1 MDPASRS
8 PALPDRAA
16 SAEASSTRPNPFD
29 DGNISSRKRQRTS
42 LSGSPTNSHSTV
54 NPGHDSSRSTTLDT
68 EPVLPQPG
76 STAVDSHP
84 DSVAPKT
91 SDPGSP
97 VCDPLTEPPS
107 SMATLNLRNAPE
119 NDSTSS
125 PPPPPNVAQ
134 SVATEI
140 TASAFKDQVKE
151 SVEDAEVAMVPP
163 PRNLN
168 TPRSSF
174 SHSASPPI
182 EVITVQSDDDMA
194 SDRQSIGVSIVDDD
208 SDMIDPINEFPFRE
222 PTETLE
228 GMVVRLS
235 NYIETQS
242 SIDAGVI
249 YKLQQWL
256 GRYLDYIATANQQS
270 VVDSCRLN
278 LVFWVTFP
286 RIITAMAAHKP
297 PFLADDLL
305 RHPTKAIF
313 LDYARLSA
321 WFVNQ
326 DIHTI
331 KEFIAEQGGRGQQT
345 VELFCPCYLQNLHSI
360 TNPLLLSDDQHE
372 HFGALSTAFLKA
384 YQDSPGGS
392 LSRLLQLIRALFQVI
407 PTYPRLTNDLA
418 PICLVASDIM
428 EDSCNFVTPETASKS
443 NQKLLIGHTL
453 LDLIYERLDI
463 MIDKSPTH
471 LIADSVLMIVQA
483 LSNMINIALKGD
495 HAAATLML
503 EEHRAEFPAVP
514 LRYTAEA
521 ISYEHRF
528 RFLIKLIKSSQMQ
541 LRFQGMTQMCKEL
554 IAFWK
559 RHYESKADD
568 GSHYVEHIAEYL
580 IRTGFIDYLL
590 GANCH
595 PEIIVEG
602 ANIIG
607 FIIVTRRYRRMHIDR
622 VWEGIA
628 SRQDPRT
635 ADALARMV
643 IQIAHLFDDDGFLL
657 LCEKFQTL
665 PIDAFTPVIRMLW
678 EGVMKHMADKCSAD
692 RPLVVQPYNLCLR
705 LLRDSSVCA
714 SGSQVMYPD
723 IQQAAMQKLRE
734 LLRCGPNT
742 EGQQQLYLGCLQDLA
757 NKSATT
763 LGSLW
768 CLFIALRSR
777 NLSQEMHWLVEHH
790 DLTRLVIEELEHAIG
805 AGQAAGILAVLS
817 CSVNQPR
824 KEFIANLIQLEPPSI
839 TEDLGVKLW
848 DMLVGPISLSPD
860 DRRVGWEI
868 LNSLHRRNNNGNP
881 FLQACLTYHLP
892 ALSSEYFCEGMLE
905 FLRIEILPRLN
916 DNLNLAL
923 DDPEAVATSGI
934 EQLWRLILEAE
945 DETLVDRAIRTLAVD
960 IYIDSRFFNSISTQR
975 AQSIHL
981 KLASRC
987 LEQLKSAAQELRN
1000 ASQGT
1005 NSDDQVVV
1013 TAITQRQ
1020 LQQQERVF
1028 TRSLKFLRYI
1038 LEAHQS
1044 KPSLSAPDLRTLIP
1058 QASHEVQGDSAGLK
1072 YQSFDGDQQTDIKP
1086 LVIGK
1091 ANTAASLL
1099 ASLRQETGFENY
1111 RIYYRGR
1118 PFLPSEQDIC
1128 RSLEDL
1134 CVHDGL
1140 ILVRRED
1147 GGPALSNRVRPGA
1160 SPLEI
1165 EISAHFDEMW
1175 EYLSMDEALAQEIYY
1190 FLIKLP
1196 TDGHFMRLIGSET
1209 TSSKDIFPSGQ
1220 PFKSLY
1226 AVHALIEYAET
1237 LLPSQLISHLDDVT
1251 TGSGSDP
1258 VILPKALK
1266 TPISFIVQA
1275 ISDEDIFNGASV
1287 LLRLKLA
1294 STLLHALR
1302 QFLDRVSTL
1311 RGSVPPQGLPLPD
1324 PNRLV
1329 KMLSYAIDCPG
1340 DIPSPVIAG
1349 ALVICLR
1356 LSMLDDK
1363 FWAELSTNPD
1373 FNHILHRLLLI
1384 DSRQTM
1390 RSLSVKLIEELFTV
1404 MSTATLISETDCETS
1419 VRSRECSMAEY
1430 FWKVTSAMV
1439 RQTTVFPSQCEG
1451 LLKLVYF
1458 LVVKINARSPELLN
1472 IEKFASQ
1479 ISQLL
1484 LEHTTTETIGSSSV
1498 DDSLARGLSSLL
1510 HICLQLDNSVAQS
1523 KTLPSNL
1530 AMSLVWKHLYP
1541 PKGQRSGQPVP
1552 KVILNEET
1560 RAKLSDVLFILVK
1573 HDQKKMVAVVEA
1585 LDQQVPFFEDEE
1597 DDHYIY
1603 DLTYHFDRHRALR
1616 ASCGYAGL
1624 LNLSNTCYL
1633 NSLMTQLF
1641 MNTTF
1646 RRFILGCCINDPANS
1661 QQLLSYTQKLFG
1673 HMQESYRRF
1682 VDPSNFVHSI
1692 KTYDDALIDIHNQM
1706 DVDEFYNLLLDRWE
1720 TQLSGHDEKRVIKS
1734 FYGGQLVQQVK
1745 SKECEHISERLEPF
1759 SAIQCDIKGKGTLAE
1774 SLQAYVDGEVME
1786 GDNKYK
1792 CSTCDRHVDAVK
1804 RACLKDVPDN
1814 VIFHLKRFDFNL
1826 RTLQRNKIND
1836 YFSFPDQIDMR
1847 PYTIE
1852 HLSNPKSDIEE
1863 DIFELVGVLVHAG
1876 TAESGHYYSYIR
1888 ERPSSSNRPS
1898 WVEFNDDLVTPWD
1911 PAQMEYS
1918 TFGGPDHRPIYDTN
1932 GILYD
1937 KNYSAY
1943 MLFYQRSSSLR
1954 AEQEKML
1961 ALSMPAPLR
1970 VGVPDHLADHLS
1982 DENTNILRRHCIY
1995 DPSNVKLVQVLFRQS
2010 RQHCRSIGRSEKNSS
2025 IDSFMAMRNQEHGL
2039 QDLAMRTLI
2048 GNLDQVVTRTKDT
2061 PDFLSYEE
2069 IIEDAVTSCERCAF
2083 SFYEY
2088 FNQHPSALRMLL
2100 QRNPDQLVRSKIR
2113 NLFKVAVTK
2122 ISKALPN
2129 VYDPEIRYTL
2139 VHDADGDET
2148 LSEPDAPHRSVIDGV
2163 MMIFQH
2169 LWKFFHI
2176 HIRAWDEYFGTVL
2189 DFAEMGHRETGYV
2202 LAANFLAS
2210 AIRII
2215 SADPLQELSGNWA
2228 RMLQGVIRR
2237 NNTTKP
2243 TSYVSIIRL
2252 INHLMSQMRPQ
2263 IGAEYVEDPT
2273 ERASQLVEAFSWT
2286 SEEVDLIY
2294 SSPNGSYTSLFV
2306 EKLLTLDQEH
2316 AGCNDII
2323 RILTKLDDS
2332 MDEKVLGTLKLCIR
2346 GETSTQAMDPF
2357 LRASI
2362 TYLESTE
2369 QLSNAKDMIEH
2380 VSMQAK
2386 SLQNTEGVYFV
2397 QLFRTAL
2404 DLHQQDREF
2413 CKAVRTF
2420 SRDLIPKWV
2429 PFLLASPEEQ
2439 VRRSTEDFLVCELGK
2454 IDVGA
2459 TSDRDV
2465 TLDGQV
2471 SIRQMI
2477 KQIGLI
2483 CLQYLRDHHV
2493 RRRAQMSREIADK
2506 FLKVIEGCA
2515 ATAVATTA
2523 DTQTEL
2529 DVEFLTLQEDVLNPF
2544 RRLIVDELE
2553 EDGSDWEGSC
2563 GSSEQL
2569 DDIVE
2574 MNIPGMNEI
2583 NDLEQMS

>member
-8 PALPDRAA
+8 PVLPDRAA

-54 NPGHDSSRSTTLDT
+54 NPGHDSSRSATLDT
-68 EPVLPQPG
+68 EPDLPRPG

-84 DSVAPKT
+84 DSVAPNT

-125 PPPPPNVAQ
+125 PPPPNVAQ
-134 SVATEI
+134 LVAAET
-140 TASAFKDQVKE
+140 TACGFKDQVKE

-163 PRNLN
+163 PQNLD

-208 SDMIDPINEFPFRE
+208 SVMVDPINEFPFRE

-256 GRYLDYIATANQQS
+256 GRYLDYIATANQQL

-278 LVFWVTFP
+278 FVFWLTFP

-297 PFLADDLL
+297 PFLVDDLL

-326 DIHTI
+326 DIHMI
-331 KEFIAEQGGRGQQT
+331 KEFIAEQGGRSQQT
-345 VELFCPCYLQNLHSI
+345 FELFCPCYLQNLHSI
-360 TNPLLLSDDQHE
+360 TNPLLLSDDQYE

-428 EDSCNFVTPETASKS
+428 EDSCNFVTPEIASKS

-471 LIADSVLMIVQA
+471 LIADRVLMIVQA

-678 EGVMKHMADKCSAD
+678 EGVMKHMADKCSLD

-817 CSVNQPR
+817 CSANQPR
-824 KEFIANLIQLEPPSI
+824 KEFIANLIQLEPLSI

-848 DMLVGPISLSPD
+848 GMLVGPISLSPD

-892 ALSSEYFCEGMLE
+892 ALSSEYFCEGMLD

-975 AQSIHL
+975 AQSVHL

-1000 ASQGT
+1000 TSQGT

-1020 LQQQERVF
+1020 LRQQERVF

-1140 ILVRRED
+1140 ILVRREE

-1175 EYLSMDEALAQEIYY
+1175 EYLSMDESLAQEIYY

-1237 LLPSQLISHLDDVT
+1237 LLPSQLISHLNDAT
-1251 TGSGSDP
+1251 AGSGPDP
-1258 VILPKALK
+1258 VILPEALK

-1294 STLLHALR
+1294 STLLHAVR
-1302 QFLDRVSTL
+1302 QFLDRVGTL
-1311 RGSVPPQGLPLPD
+1311 RGSAPPQGLPLPD

-1373 FNHILHRLLLI
+1373 FNDILHRLLLI
-1384 DSRQTM
+1384 DSRQTL
-1390 RSLSVKLIEELFTV
+1390 RSLSAKLVEELFTV
-1404 MSTATLISETDCETS
+1404 MSTATLISETDYETS

-1439 RQTTVFPSQCEG
+1439 RQTTVFPSQCEE

-1472 IEKFASQ
+1472 IETFASQ

-1484 LEHTTTETIGSSSV
+1484 LEHTTTETIGSSGV

-1560 RAKLSDVLFILVK
+1560 RAKLSDVLFTLVK
-1573 HDQKKMVAVVEA
+1573 HDQKKMVVVVEA

-1646 RRFILGCCINDPANS
+1646 RRFILGCRINDPANS

-1961 ALSMPAPLR
+1961 ALAIPAPLR

-2025 IDSFMAMRNQEHGL
+2025 INSFMAMRNQEHGL
-2039 QDLAMRTLI
+2039 QDLAMRTLN

-2069 IIEDAVTSCERCAF
+2069 IIDDAVTSCERCAF

-2129 VYDPEIRYTL
+2129 VYDPEIRYKL

-2176 HIRAWDEYFGTVL
+2176 HIRAWDEYFGAVL

-2243 TSYVSIIRL
+2243 TSYVSIIKL
-2252 INHLMSQMRPQ
+2252 VNHLMSQMRPQ

-2273 ERASQLVEAFSWT
+2273 ERVSQLVEAFSWT

-2316 AGCNDII
+2316 AGCNNII
-2323 RILTKLDDS
+2323 RILTRLDNS

-2380 VSMQAK
+2380 VYMQAK

-2420 SRDLIPKWV
+2420 SRGLIPKWV

-2439 VRRSTEDFLVCELGK
+2439 VRRSTDDFLVCELGK

-2465 TLDGQV
+2465 ALDDQV
-2471 SIRQMI
+2471 SIKQMI
-2477 KQIGLI
+2477 KQIGLM
-2483 CLQYLRDHHV
+2483 CLLYLRDHHV

-2515 ATAVATTA
+2515 ATAVATTP

>member
-8 PALPDRAA
+8 PALPDRAV

-29 DGNISSRKRQRTS
+29 DSNISSRKRQRTS

-54 NPGHDSSRSTTLDT
+54 NPGHDSSRPATLDT
-68 EPVLPQPG
+68 EPVLPRAG
-76 STAVDSHP
+76 SITAYSQP

-91 SDPGSP
+91 SDTGSP

-125 PPPPPNVAQ
+125 PPPPNVAQ
-134 SVATEI
+134 SVAAET
-140 TASAFKDQVKE
+140 TANAFKDQVKE
-151 SVEDAEVAMVPP
+151 SVEDAEVTMVPP
-163 PRNLN
+163 PQNLS

-194 SDRQSIGVSIVDDD
+194 SDRRSIGVSIVDDD
-208 SDMIDPINEFPFRE
+208 SVMIDPVNEFPFRE

-228 GMVVRLS
+228 GMVVRLC
-235 NYIETQS
+235 NYIESQS
-242 SIDAGVI
+242 SIDVGVI

-256 GRYLDYIATANQQS
+256 GRYLAYTSTANQQL

-286 RIITAMAAHKP
+286 RLITTMAAHKP
-297 PFLADDLL
+297 PFLADDVL
-305 RHPTKAIF
+305 RHHTKAIF

-360 TNPLLLSDDQHE
+360 INPLLLSDDQYQ
-372 HFGALSTAFLKA
+372 HFGALSMAFLKA

-392 LSRLLQLIRALFQVI
+392 LSRLLQLTRALFQVI

-428 EDSCNFVTPETASKS
+428 EDSCNFATPEIAFKS
-443 NQKLLIGHTL
+443 NQKLRIGHTL
-453 LDLIYERLDI
+453 LDLIHERLDI

-471 LIADSVLMIVQA
+471 LVADSVLVIVQA

-495 HAAATLML
+495 HAAATVML
-503 EEHRAEFPAVP
+503 EQHRTEFPAVP
-514 LRYTAEA
+514 LKYTAEA
-521 ISYEHRF
+521 ISYERRF
-528 RFLIKLIKSSQMQ
+528 QFLIKLIKSSQMQ

-559 RHYESKADD
+559 KHSDRKTEDE
-568 GSHYVEHIAEYL
+568 SHYVEHIAEYL

-607 FIIVTRRYRRMHIDR
+607 FIIVTRRYRRTHIDR
-622 VWEGIA
+622 FWEGIT

-643 IQIAHLFDDDGFLL
+643 IQFAHLFDDDGFLL

-665 PIDAFTPVIRMLW
+665 PIDAFTPAIRMLW
-678 EGVMKHMADKCSAD
+678 EGVMKNMAETCSNG
-692 RPLVVQPYNLCLR
+692 RLLVVQPYNLCMR

-723 IQQAAMQKLRE
+723 IQQAAMQKFIE
-734 LLRCGPNT
+734 LLRRGPDA
-742 EGQQQLYLGCLQDLA
+742 EGQQQLYLRCLQDLA

-777 NLSQEMHWLVEHH
+777 DMSQEMRWLVEHH
-790 DLTRLVIEELEHAIG
+790 ELTRLVIEELEHAIG
-805 AGQAAGILAVLS
+805 AGQVAGIPAVLS

-824 KEFIANLIQLEPPSI
+824 REFIANLIQLEPPSI
-839 TEDLGVKLW
+839 TQDLGVKLW
-848 DMLVGPISLSPD
+848 DMLVGPMSLSPE
-860 DRRVGWEI
+860 DRRVGWDI
-868 LNSLHRRNNNGNP
+868 LNSLHRKHKNGNS
-881 FLQACLTYHLP
+881 FLQACLAYHLP

-916 DNLNLAL
+916 DDFNLAL

-960 IYIDSRFFNSISTQR
+960 VYIDSRFFNSISTQR
-975 AQSIHL
+975 AQSVHL

-1005 NSDDQVVV
+1005 SSDDQVVV
-1013 TAITQRQ
+1013 TTITQRQ
-1020 LQQQERVF
+1020 LQQQERIF

-1058 QASHEVQGDSAGLK
+1058 LASHEVQGDPAGLK

-1086 LVIGK
+1086 LVIGR

-1118 PFLPSEQDIC
+1118 QFLPSEQDIC

-1140 ILVRRED
+1140 ILVRREE

-1175 EYLSMDEALAQEIYY
+1175 DYLSMDEALAQEIYY

-1196 TDGHFMRLIGSET
+1196 IDGHFMRLISSGT
-1209 TSSKDIFPSGQ
+1209 TSSKEIFPSGQ

-1226 AVHALIEYAET
+1226 AVHALVEYAET
-1237 LLPSQLISHLDDVT
+1237 LLPSQLISHLNGVT

-1258 VILPKALK
+1258 VILPEALK

-1275 ISDEDIFNGASV
+1275 ISDEDIFDGASV
-1287 LLRLKLA
+1287 FLRLKLA

-1302 QFLDRVSTL
+1302 QFLDRVGNL
-1311 RGSVPPQGLPLPD
+1311 RGSVPPQGLPFPD

-1329 KMLSYAIDCPG
+1329 QMLSYAIDCPG
-1340 DIPSPVIAG
+1340 DVPSPVIAG

-1373 FNHILHRLLLI
+1373 FNHNLHRLLLI
-1384 DSRQTM
+1384 DSRQIT
-1390 RSLSVKLIEELFTV
+1390 
-1404 MSTATLISETDCETS
+1404 
-1419 VRSRECSMAEY
+1419 SRECSMAEY

-1439 RQTTVFPSQCEG
+1439 RKTTVFPRQSEE
-1451 LLKLVYF
+1451 LFRLVYF
-1458 LVVKINARSPELLN
+1458 LVVKINARSPGSLN

-1484 LEHTTTETIGSSSV
+1484 LEHTTTETIGPPSV

-1510 HICLQLDNSVAQS
+1510 HICLQLDNSVALS
-1523 KTLPSNL
+1523 KALPSNL
-1530 AMSLVWKHLYP
+1530 AMSLFWKHLYP
-1541 PKGQRSGQPVP
+1541 PKDLQSGQPVP
-1552 KVILNEET
+1552 RVILNEET
-1560 RAKLSDVLFILVK
+1560 RAKLSDVLFTLVK
-1573 HDQKKMVAVVEA
+1573 HDQKKMVAVGEA
-1585 LDQQVPFFEDEE
+1585 LEEQVPFFDDEE

-1603 DLTYHFDRHRALR
+1603 DLNYHFDRHRALR
-1616 ASCGYAGL
+1616 APCGYAGL

-1646 RRFILGCCINDPANS
+1646 RRFILGCRINDPANS

-1888 ERPSSSNRPS
+1888 ERPTSSNRPL

-1918 TFGGPDHRPIYDTN
+1918 TFGGTDHRPIYDNN

-1937 KNYSAY
+1937 KNFSAY

-1954 AEQEKML
+1954 AEQEKMSAL
-1961 ALSMPAPLR
+1961 AIPVPLR
-1970 VGVPDHLADHLS
+1970 VDVPDHLADHLS

-2010 RQHCRSIGRSEKNSS
+2010 QQHCRSIGRSEKSSS
-2025 IDSFMAMRNQEHGL
+2025 INSFMAMRSQDHGL

-2048 GNLDQVVTRTKDT
+2048 GNLDQVVTRTKDA

-2088 FNQHPSALRMLL
+2088 FDQHPSAFRMLL
-2100 QRNPDQLVRSKIR
+2100 QRNPDQLVRSKIK

-2122 ISKALPN
+2122 ISTALPN
-2129 VYDPEIRYTL
+2129 VYDPEIRYKL

-2148 LSEPDAPHRSVIDGV
+2148 LSEPDASHRSVIDGV

-2176 HIRAWDEYFGTVL
+2176 HIRAWDEYFGAVL
-2189 DFAEMGHRETGYV
+2189 DFADMGHRETGYV

-2228 RMLQGVIRR
+2228 RMLQSVIRR
-2237 NNTTKP
+2237 NSTTKP

-2252 INHLMSQMRPQ
+2252 VNHLMSQMRPQ
-2263 IGAEYVEDPT
+2263 IGTEYIEDPT
-2273 ERASQLVEAFSWT
+2273 ERVSQLAEPFSWT
-2286 SEEVDLIY
+2286 PEEVDLVY

-2306 EKLLTLDQEH
+2306 EKLLALDQEH
-2316 AGCNDII
+2316 AGCNNII
-2323 RILTKLDDS
+2323 RILTKLDSS

-2369 QLSNAKDMIEH
+2369 QLRNAKDMIEH

-2404 DLHQQDREF
+2404 DLRQQDREF

-2420 SRDLIPKWV
+2420 SRDLIPRWV

-2439 VRRSTEDFLVCELGK
+2439 VRRSTHDFLVCELGK
-2454 IDVGA
+2454 IDADA
-2459 TSDRDV
+2459 TSDRDATV
-2465 TLDGQV
+2465 DDQV
-2471 SIRQMI
+2471 SIRQMM
-2477 KQIGLI
+2477 KQIGVI

-2515 ATAVATTA
+2515 ATETTTA
-2523 DTQTEL
+2523 DTQPEL
-2529 DVEFLTLQEDVLNPF
+2529 DVELLTLQEDVLNPF

-2574 MNIPGMNEI
+2574 MNIPGMHEI

>member
-54 NPGHDSSRSTTLDT
+54 NPGHDSSRSATLDT
-68 EPVLPQPG
+68 EPDLPRPG

-84 DSVAPKT
+84 DSVAPNT

-125 PPPPPNVAQ
+125 PPPPNVAQ
-134 SVATEI
+134 LVAAET
-140 TASAFKDQVKE
+140 TACGFKDQVKE

-163 PRNLN
+163 PQNLD

-208 SDMIDPINEFPFRE
+208 SVMVDPINEFPFRE

-235 NYIETQS
+235 NYIET
-242 SIDAGVI
+242 
-249 YKLQQWL
+249 L
-256 GRYLDYIATANQQS
+256 
-270 VVDSCRLN
+270 
-278 LVFWVTFP
+278 
-286 RIITAMAAHKP
+286 
-297 PFLADDLL
+297 DDLL

-326 DIHTI
+326 DIHMI

-345 VELFCPCYLQNLHSI
+345 FELFCPCYLQNLHSI
-360 TNPLLLSDDQHE
+360 TNPLLLSDDQYE

-384 YQDSPGGS
+384 YQDSP
-392 LSRLLQLIRALFQVI
+392 
-407 PTYPRLTNDLA
+407 
-418 PICLVASDIM
+418 
-428 EDSCNFVTPETASKS
+428 
-443 NQKLLIGHTL
+443 
-453 LDLIYERLDI
+453 
-463 MIDKSPTH
+463 
-471 LIADSVLMIVQA
+471 
-483 LSNMINIALKGD
+483 ALKGD

-678 EGVMKHMADKCSAD
+678 EGVMKHMADKCSLD

-734 LLRCGPNT
+734 LL
-742 EGQQQLYLGCLQDLA
+742 
-757 NKSATT
+757 
-763 LGSLW
+763 SLW

-824 KEFIANLIQLEPPSI
+824 KEFIANLIQLEPLSI

-848 DMLVGPISLSPD
+848 
-860 DRRVGWEI
+860 
-868 LNSLHRRNNNGNP
+868 
-881 FLQACLTYHLP
+881 
-892 ALSSEYFCEGMLE
+892 ALSSEYFCEGMLD

-975 AQSIHL
+975 AQSVHL

-1020 LQQQERVF
+1020 LRQQERVF

-1140 ILVRRED
+1140 ILVRREE

-1175 EYLSMDEALAQEIYY
+1175 EYLSMDESLAQEAR
-1190 FLIKLP
+1190 P
-1196 TDGHFMRLIGSET
+1196 
-1209 TSSKDIFPSGQ
+1209 
-1220 PFKSLY
+1220 
-1226 AVHALIEYAET
+1226 
-1237 LLPSQLISHLDDVT
+1237 
-1251 TGSGSDP
+1251 DP
-1258 VILPKALK
+1258 VILPEALK

-1294 STLLHALR
+1294 STLLHAVR
-1302 QFLDRVSTL
+1302 QFLD
-1311 RGSVPPQGLPLPD
+1311 
-1324 PNRLV
+1324 
-1329 KMLSYAIDCPG
+1329 I
-1340 DIPSPVIAG
+1340 
-1349 ALVICLR
+1349 
-1356 LSMLDDK
+1356 
-1363 FWAELSTNPD
+1363 
-1373 FNHILHRLLLI
+1373 
-1384 DSRQTM
+1384 
-1390 RSLSVKLIEELFTV
+1390 
-1404 MSTATLISETDCETS
+1404 
-1419 VRSRECSMAEY
+1419 RSRECSMAEY

-1439 RQTTVFPSQCEG
+1439 RQTTVFPSQCEE

-1484 LEHTTTETIGSSSV
+1484 LEHTTTE
-1498 DDSLARGLSSLL
+1498 
-1510 HICLQLDNSVAQS
+1510 
-1523 KTLPSNL
+1523 
-1530 AMSLVWKHLYP
+1530 
-1541 PKGQRSGQPVP
+1541 
-1552 KVILNEET
+1552 
-1560 RAKLSDVLFILVK
+1560 
-1573 HDQKKMVAVVEA
+1573 KKMVVVVEA

-1597 DDHYIY
+1597 
-1603 DLTYHFDRHRALR
+1603 ALR

-1646 RRFILGCCINDPANS
+1646 RRFILGCRINDPANS

-1961 ALSMPAPLR
+1961 ALAIPAPLR

-2025 IDSFMAMRNQEHGL
+2025 INSFMAMRNQEHGL
-2039 QDLAMRTLI
+2039 QDLAMRTLN

-2069 IIEDAVTSCERCAF
+2069 IIDDAVTSCERCAF

-2129 VYDPEIRYTL
+2129 VYDPEIRYKL

-2176 HIRAWDEYFGTVL
+2176 HIRAWDEYFGAVL

-2243 TSYVSIIRL
+2243 TSYVSIIKL
-2252 INHLMSQMRPQ
+2252 VNHLMSQMRPQ

-2273 ERASQLVEAFSWT
+2273 ERVSQLVEAFSWT

-2316 AGCNDII
+2316 AGCNNII
-2323 RILTKLDDS
+2323 RILTRLDNS

-2380 VSMQAK
+2380 VYMQAK

-2420 SRDLIPKWV
+2420 SRGLIPKWV

-2439 VRRSTEDFLVCELGK
+2439 VRRSTDDFLVCELGK

-2465 TLDGQV
+2465 TLDDQV
-2471 SIRQMI
+2471 SIKQMI
-2477 KQIGLI
+2477 KQIGLM
-2483 CLQYLRDHHV
+2483 CLLYLRDHHV

-2515 ATAVATTA
+2515 ATAVATTP

-2553 EDGSDWEGSC
+2553 EDGS
-2563 GSSEQL
+2563 
-2569 DDIVE
+2569 
-2574 MNIPGMNEI
+2574 GMNEI

>member
-1 MDPASRS
+1 MDSASRS

-29 DGNISSRKRQRTS
+29 DSNISSRKRQRTS

-54 NPGHDSSRSTTLDT
+54 NPGHDSSRSATLDT
-68 EPVLPQPG
+68 EPVIMPRPG
-76 STAVDSHP
+76 SATAYSQP
-84 DSVAPKT
+84 ASTAPKT
-91 SDPGSP
+91 SDTGSP
-97 VCDPLTEPPS
+97 VYDPLTEPPS

-125 PPPPPNVAQ
+125 PPPPPNMAQ
-134 SVATEI
+134 SVAAETKDR
-140 TASAFKDQVKE
+140 AFKDQVKE
-151 SVEDAEVAMVPP
+151 SVEDAEVAMAPP
-163 PRNLN
+163 PQNLG

-208 SDMIDPINEFPFRE
+208 SVMIDPINEFPFRE

-228 GMVVRLS
+228 GMMVRLS
-235 NYIETQS
+235 NYIETRKTHSYFSGGLDANSIES

-256 GRYLDYIATANQQS
+256 ERYLDYIATANQQL

-286 RIITAMAAHKP
+286 RIITTMAAHKP
-297 PFLADDLL
+297 PFLADDSL
-305 RHPTKAIF
+305 RHYTKAIF

-331 KEFIAEQGGRGQQT
+331 KEFLAKQGGRGQQT
-345 VELFCPCYLQNLHSI
+345 VELFCPSYLQNLHSI
-360 TNPLLLSDDQHE
+360 INPLLLSGDQYH
-372 HFGALSTAFLKA
+372 HFGALSMAFLKA

-392 LSRLLQLIRALFQVI
+392 LSRLLQLTRALFQVL
-407 PTYPRLTNDLA
+407 PTHPRLTNELA
-418 PICLVASDIM
+418 PICSVASDIM
-428 EDSCNFVTPETASKS
+428 EESCNFVTPEIAFKS

-453 LDLIYERLDI
+453 LDLIHDRLDM

-471 LIADSVLMIVQA
+471 LVADSVLVIVQA
-483 LSNMINIALKGD
+483 LSHMINLALKGD

-503 EEHRAEFPAVP
+503 ERHRTEFPAVP
-514 LRYTAEA
+514 LRHTAEA
-521 ISYEHRF
+521 ISNEHRF

-559 RHYESKADD
+559 KHFDSKADD

-580 IRTGFIDYLL
+580 IQTGFIDYLL

-607 FIIVTRRYRRMHIDR
+607 FIIVTRRYRRTHIDR
-622 VWEGIA
+622 FWEGIT
-628 SRQDPRT
+628 SRQDLRT

-643 IQIAHLFDDDGFLL
+643 IQVAHLFDDDGLLL

-665 PIDAFTPVIRMLW
+665 PIDAFTPAIRMLW
-678 EGVMKHMADKCSAD
+678 EGVMKHMAEKCSEE
-692 RPLVVQPYNLCLR
+692 RLLVVQPYNLCLR

-723 IQQAAMQKLRE
+723 IQQAAMQKFIE
-734 LLRCGPNT
+734 LLRCGPDA

-777 NLSQEMHWLVEHH
+777 DMSQEMRWLVEHH

-805 AGQAAGILAVLS
+805 AGQAAGIPAVLS

-824 KEFIANLIQLEPPSI
+824 QEFIANLIQLEPPSI

-848 DMLVGPISLSPD
+848 DMLVGPMSLSPD

-868 LNSLHRRNNNGNP
+868 LNSLHRKHKNGNS

-892 ALSSEYFCEGMLE
+892 GLSSEYFCEGMLE
-905 FLRIEILPRLN
+905 FLRFEILPRLN
-916 DNLNLAL
+916 DDFNLAL

-960 IYIDSRFFNSISTQR
+960 VYIDSRFFSSISTQR
-975 AQSIHL
+975 AQSVHL

-987 LEQLKSAAQELRN
+987 LEQLESAAQELRN
-1000 ASQGT
+1000 ASQST
-1005 NSDDQVVV
+1005 NSNDQVVG
-1013 TAITQRQ
+1013 TTITQRQ
-1020 LQQQERVF
+1020 LQQQEMIF

-1086 LVIGK
+1086 LVIGRS
-1091 ANTAASLL
+1091 NTAASLL

-1140 ILVRRED
+1140 ILVRREE
-1147 GGPALSNRVRPGA
+1147 GGPALSNR
-1160 SPLEI
+1160 
-1165 EISAHFDEMW
+1165 
-1175 EYLSMDEALAQEIYY
+1175 IYY

-1196 TDGHFMRLIGSET
+1196 TDGHFMRLISSGT
-1209 TSSKDIFPSGQ
+1209 TASQDIFPSGQ

-1226 AVHALIEYAET
+1226 AVHALVEYAET
-1237 LLPSQLISHLDDVT
+1237 LLPSQLIGHLDDVT
-1251 TGSGSDP
+1251 TGSGSHP
-1258 VILPKALK
+1258 VTLPEALK

-1275 ISDEDIFNGASV
+1275 ISDEEIFEGASV
-1287 LLRLKLA
+1287 ILRLKLA
-1294 STLLHALR
+1294 STLLHAFR
-1302 QFLDRVSTL
+1302 QFLDRVGNL

-1340 DIPSPVIAG
+1340 DVPSPVIAG

-1373 FNHILHRLLLI
+1373 FNHNLHRLLLI

-1390 RSLSVKLIEELFTV
+1390 RSLSAKLIEELFAV

-1419 VRSRECSMAEY
+1419 VRSRECSVAEY
-1430 FWKVTSAMV
+1430 FWKATSTMV
-1439 RQTTVFPSQCEG
+1439 RQTNVFPNQCEE
-1451 LLKLVYF
+1451 LFRLVYF
-1458 LVVKINARSPELLN
+1458 LVVKINERSPELLN

-1479 ISQLL
+1479 LSQLL
-1484 LEHTTTETIGSSSV
+1484 LEHTTTE
-1498 DDSLARGLSSLL
+1498 
-1510 HICLQLDNSVAQS
+1510 LDNSVAQS
-1523 KTLPSNL
+1523 KTLPRNL

-1541 PKGQRSGQPVP
+1541 PKDLRSGQPVP
-1552 KVILNEET
+1552 KVILNVET
-1560 RAKLSDVLFILVK
+1560 RAKLSDVLFTLVK
-1573 HDQKKMVAVVEA
+1573 HDQKKMVAIMGA
-1585 LDQQVPFFEDEE
+1585 LDEQVPFFDDEE

-1603 DLTYHFDRHRALR
+1603 DLNYHFDRHRALR
-1616 ASCGYAGL
+1616 APCGYAGL

-1646 RRFILGCCINDPANS
+1646 RHFILSCRIDDPANS

-1720 TQLSGHDEKRVIKS
+1720 TQLSGHDEKRVMKS

-1852 HLSNPKSDIEE
+1852 HLSNPKSNLEE

-1888 ERPSSSNRPS
+1888 ERPTSSNRPL

-1918 TFGGPDHRPIYDTN
+1918 TFGGTDHRPIYDNN

-1937 KNYSAY
+1937 KNFSAY

-1954 AEQEKML
+1954 AEQEKMTAL
-1961 ALSMPAPLR
+1961 AIPAPLR
-1970 VGVPDHLADHLS
+1970 VDVPDHLADHLS

-1995 DPSNVKLVQVLFRQS
+1995 DPSNVKLVQALFRQS
-2010 RQHCRSIGRSEKNSS
+2010 QQHCRSMGRCKKSSS
-2025 IDSFMAMRNQEHGL
+2025 IDSFMAMRRQEHGL
-2039 QDLAMRTLI
+2039 QDLAMRTII
-2048 GNLDQVVTRTKDT
+2048 GNLDQVVTRTKDA
-2061 PDFLSYEE
+2061 PDFLPYEE

-2100 QRNPDQLVRSKIR
+2100 QRNPDQLVRSKIK

-2122 ISKALPN
+2122 ISTALPN
-2129 VYDPEIRYTL
+2129 VYDSEIRYKL

-2148 LSEPDAPHRSVIDGV
+2148 LSEPDASYRSVIDGV

-2169 LWKFFHI
+2169 LWNFFHV
-2176 HIRAWDEYFGTVL
+2176 HIRAWDEYFGAVL
-2189 DFAEMGHRETGYV
+2189 DFAGMGHRETGYV

-2210 AIRII
+2210 TIRII

-2228 RMLQGVIRR
+2228 RMLQSVIRR

-2252 INHLMSQMRPQ
+2252 VNHLMSQMRPQ
-2263 IGAEYVEDPT
+2263 IGTEYVEDPT
-2273 ERASQLVEAFSWT
+2273 ERVSQLAEAFSWT
-2286 SEEVDLIY
+2286 LEEVDLVY
-2294 SSPNGSYTSLFV
+2294 SSPNGSNASLFV

-2316 AGCNDII
+2316 AGCNNII
-2323 RILTKLDDS
+2323 RILTNMDKS

-2397 QLFRTAL
+2397 QFFRTAL
-2404 DLHQQDREF
+2404 GLRRQDREF

-2420 SRDLIPKWV
+2420 SRDLIPNWV

-2439 VRRSTEDFLVCELGK
+2439 VRRSTHGFLVCELGK
-2454 IDVGA
+2454 IDAGA

-2465 TLDGQV
+2465 TVDDQAP
-2471 SIRQMI
+2471 IRQMM
-2477 KQIGLI
+2477 KQTGLI

-2506 FLKVIEGCA
+2506 FLQVIEGCA
-2515 ATAVATTA
+2515 ATVATTA
-2523 DTQTEL
+2523 DTQPEL
-2529 DVEFLTLQEDVLNPF
+2529 DVEFLTLQDDVLNSF

-2553 EDGSDWEGSC
+2553 EDGS
-2563 GSSEQL
+2563 
-2569 DDIVE
+2569 
-2574 MNIPGMNEI
+2574 GMLQSLSDSNTI
-2583 NDLEQMS
+2583 KTDLR

>member
-54 NPGHDSSRSTTLDT
+54 NPGHDSSRSATLDT
-68 EPVLPQPG
+68 EPDLPRPG

-84 DSVAPKT
+84 DSVAPNT

-125 PPPPPNVAQ
+125 PPPPNVAQ
-134 SVATEI
+134 LVAAET
-140 TASAFKDQVKE
+140 TACGFKDQVKE

-163 PRNLN
+163 PQNLD

-208 SDMIDPINEFPFRE
+208 SVMVDPINEFPFRE

-256 GRYLDYIATANQQS
+256 GRYLDYIATANQQL

-278 LVFWVTFP
+278 LVFWLTFP

-297 PFLADDLL
+297 PFLVDDLL

-326 DIHTI
+326 DIHMI

-345 VELFCPCYLQNLHSI
+345 FELFCPCYLQNLHSI
-360 TNPLLLSDDQHE
+360 TNPLLLSDDQYE

-428 EDSCNFVTPETASKS
+428 EDSCNFVTPEIASKS

-678 EGVMKHMADKCSAD
+678 EGVMKHMADKCSLD

-824 KEFIANLIQLEPPSI
+824 KEFIANLIQLEPLSI

-848 DMLVGPISLSPD
+848 GMLVGPISLSPD

-892 ALSSEYFCEGMLE
+892 ALSSEYFCEGMLD

-975 AQSIHL
+975 AQSVHL

-1020 LQQQERVF
+1020 LRQQERVF

-1140 ILVRRED
+1140 ILVRREE

-1175 EYLSMDEALAQEIYY
+1175 EYLSMDESLAQEIYY

-1237 LLPSQLISHLDDVT
+1237 LLPSQLISHLNDAT
-1251 TGSGSDP
+1251 TGSGPDP
-1258 VILPKALK
+1258 VILPEALK

-1294 STLLHALR
+1294 STLLHAVR
-1302 QFLDRVSTL
+1302 QFLDRVGTL
-1311 RGSVPPQGLPLPD
+1311 RGSAPPQGLPLPD

-1373 FNHILHRLLLI
+1373 FNDILHRLLLI

-1390 RSLSVKLIEELFTV
+1390 RSLSAKLVEELFTV
-1404 MSTATLISETDCETS
+1404 MSTATLISETDYETS

-1439 RQTTVFPSQCEG
+1439 RQTTVFPSQCEE

-1560 RAKLSDVLFILVK
+1560 RAKLSDVLFTLVK
-1573 HDQKKMVAVVEA
+1573 HDQKKMVVVVEA

-1646 RRFILGCCINDPANS
+1646 RRFILGCRINDPANS

-1961 ALSMPAPLR
+1961 ALAIPAPLR

-2025 IDSFMAMRNQEHGL
+2025 INSFMAMRNQEHGL
-2039 QDLAMRTLI
+2039 QDLAMRTLN

-2069 IIEDAVTSCERCAF
+2069 IIDDAVTSCERCAF

-2129 VYDPEIRYTL
+2129 VYDPEIRYKL

-2176 HIRAWDEYFGTVL
+2176 HIRAWDEYFGAVL

-2243 TSYVSIIRL
+2243 TSYVSIIKL
-2252 INHLMSQMRPQ
+2252 VNHLMSQMRPQ

-2273 ERASQLVEAFSWT
+2273 ERVSQLVEAFSWT

-2316 AGCNDII
+2316 AGCNNII
-2323 RILTKLDDS
+2323 RILTRLDNS

-2380 VSMQAK
+2380 VYMQAK

-2420 SRDLIPKWV
+2420 SRGLIPKWV

-2439 VRRSTEDFLVCELGK
+2439 VRRSTDDFLVCELGK

-2465 TLDGQV
+2465 TLDDQV
-2471 SIRQMI
+2471 SIKQMI
-2477 KQIGLI
+2477 KQIGLM
-2483 CLQYLRDHHV
+2483 CLLYLRDHHV

-2515 ATAVATTA
+2515 ATAVATTP

>member
-54 NPGHDSSRSTTLDT
+54 NPGHDSSRSATLDT
-68 EPVLPQPG
+68 EPDLPRPG

-84 DSVAPKT
+84 DSVAPNT

-125 PPPPPNVAQ
+125 PPPPNVAQ
-134 SVATEI
+134 LVAAET
-140 TASAFKDQVKE
+140 TASGFKDQVKE

-163 PRNLN
+163 PQNLD

-174 SHSASPPI
+174 SQSASPPI

-208 SDMIDPINEFPFRE
+208 SVMVDPINEFPFRE

-256 GRYLDYIATANQQS
+256 GRYLDYIATANQQL

-278 LVFWVTFP
+278 LVFWLTFP

-297 PFLADDLL
+297 PFLVDDLL

-326 DIHTI
+326 DIHMI

-345 VELFCPCYLQNLHSI
+345 FELFCPCYLQNLHSI
-360 TNPLLLSDDQHE
+360 TNPLLLSDDQYE
-372 HFGALSTAFLKA
+372 HFGALSTAFLNA

-428 EDSCNFVTPETASKS
+428 EDSCNFVTPEIASKS

-678 EGVMKHMADKCSAD
+678 EGVMKHMADKCSID

-777 NLSQEMHWLVEHH
+777 NLSQEMHWLVVHH

-824 KEFIANLIQLEPPSI
+824 KEFIANLIQLEPLSI

-848 DMLVGPISLSPD
+848 GMLVGPISLSPD

-892 ALSSEYFCEGMLE
+892 ALSSEYFCEGMLD

-975 AQSIHL
+975 AQSVHL

-1020 LQQQERVF
+1020 LRQQERVF

-1140 ILVRRED
+1140 ILVRREE

-1175 EYLSMDEALAQEIYY
+1175 EYLSMDESLAQEIYY
-1190 FLIKLP
+1190 FLTKLP

-1237 LLPSQLISHLDDVT
+1237 LLPSQLISHLNDVT

-1258 VILPKALK
+1258 VILPEALK

-1294 STLLHALR
+1294 STLLHAVR
-1302 QFLDRVSTL
+1302 QFLDRVGTL

-1373 FNHILHRLLLI
+1373 FNDILHRLLLI

-1390 RSLSVKLIEELFTV
+1390 RSLSAKLVEELFTV

-1439 RQTTVFPSQCEG
+1439 RQTTVFPSQCEE

-1560 RAKLSDVLFILVK
+1560 RAKLSDVLFTLVK
-1573 HDQKKMVAVVEA
+1573 HDQKKMVVVVEA

-1646 RRFILGCCINDPANS
+1646 RRFILGCRINDPANS

-1961 ALSMPAPLR
+1961 ALAIPAPLR

-2025 IDSFMAMRNQEHGL
+2025 INSFMAMRNQEHGL
-2039 QDLAMRTLI
+2039 QDLAMRTLN

-2129 VYDPEIRYTL
+2129 VYDPEIRYKL

-2176 HIRAWDEYFGTVL
+2176 HIRAWDEYFGAVL

-2243 TSYVSIIRL
+2243 TSYVSIIKL
-2252 INHLMSQMRPQ
+2252 VNHLMSQMRPQ

-2273 ERASQLVEAFSWT
+2273 ERVSQLVEAFSWT

-2316 AGCNDII
+2316 AGCNNII
-2323 RILTKLDDS
+2323 RILTRLDNS

-2380 VSMQAK
+2380 VYMQAK

-2420 SRDLIPKWV
+2420 SRGLIPKWV

-2439 VRRSTEDFLVCELGK
+2439 VRRSTDDFLVCELGK

-2465 TLDGQV
+2465 TLDDQV
-2471 SIRQMI
+2471 SIKQMI
-2477 KQIGLI
+2477 KQIGLM
-2483 CLQYLRDHHV
+2483 CLLYLRDHHV

-2515 ATAVATTA
+2515 AMAVATTA

>member
-54 NPGHDSSRSTTLDT
+54 NPGHDSSRSATLDT
-68 EPVLPQPG
+68 EPDLPRPG
-76 STAVDSHP
+76 STAVESHP
-84 DSVAPKT
+84 DSVAPNT

-125 PPPPPNVAQ
+125 PPPPNVAQ
-134 SVATEI
+134 LVAAET
-140 TASAFKDQVKE
+140 TASGFKDQVKE

-163 PRNLN
+163 PQNLD

-208 SDMIDPINEFPFRE
+208 SVMVDPINEFPFRE

-256 GRYLDYIATANQQS
+256 GRYLDYIATANQQL

-278 LVFWVTFP
+278 LVFWLTFP

-297 PFLADDLL
+297 PFLVDDLL

-321 WFVNQ
+321 WFVNR

-345 VELFCPCYLQNLHSI
+345 FELFCPCYLQNLHSI
-360 TNPLLLSDDQHE
+360 TNPLLLSDDQYE

-407 PTYPRLTNDLA
+407 PRYPRLTNDLA

-428 EDSCNFVTPETASKS
+428 EDSCNFVTPEIASKS

-471 LIADSVLMIVQA
+471 LIADSVLMTVQA

-678 EGVMKHMADKCSAD
+678 EGVMKHMADKCSVD

-768 CLFIALRSR
+768 CLFIAIRSR

-848 DMLVGPISLSPD
+848 NMLVGPISLSPD

-892 ALSSEYFCEGMLE
+892 ALSSEYFCEGMLD

-975 AQSIHL
+975 AQSVHL

-1005 NSDDQVVV
+1005 NSDDQVTV
-1013 TAITQRQ
+1013 TANTQRQ
-1020 LQQQERVF
+1020 LRQQERVF

-1140 ILVRRED
+1140 ILVRREE

-1237 LLPSQLISHLDDVT
+1237 LLPSQLISHLNDVT

-1258 VILPKALK
+1258 VILPEALK

-1294 STLLHALR
+1294 STLLHAVR
-1302 QFLDRVSTL
+1302 QFLDRVGTL

-1373 FNHILHRLLLI
+1373 FNDILHRLLLI

-1390 RSLSVKLIEELFTV
+1390 RSLSAKLVEELFTV

-1439 RQTTVFPSQCEG
+1439 RQTTVFPSQCEE

-1560 RAKLSDVLFILVK
+1560 RAKLSDVLFTLVK
-1573 HDQKKMVAVVEA
+1573 HDQKKMVVVVEA

-1646 RRFILGCCINDPANS
+1646 RRFILGCRINDPANS

-1961 ALSMPAPLR
+1961 ALAIPAPLR

-2025 IDSFMAMRNQEHGL
+2025 INSFMAMRNQEHGL
-2039 QDLAMRTLI
+2039 QDLAMRTLN

-2088 FNQHPSALRMLL
+2088 FNQYPSALRMLL

-2129 VYDPEIRYTL
+2129 VYDPEIRYKL

-2176 HIRAWDEYFGTVL
+2176 HIRAWDEYFGAVL

-2243 TSYVSIIRL
+2243 TSYVSIIKL
-2252 INHLMSQMRPQ
+2252 VNHLMSQMRPQ

-2273 ERASQLVEAFSWT
+2273 ERVSELVEAFSWT

-2316 AGCNDII
+2316 AGCNNII
-2323 RILTKLDDS
+2323 RILTRLDNS

-2380 VSMQAK
+2380 VYMQAK

-2420 SRDLIPKWV
+2420 SRGLIPKWV

-2439 VRRSTEDFLVCELGK
+2439 VRRSTDDFLVCELGK

-2465 TLDGQV
+2465 TLDDQV
-2471 SIRQMI
+2471 SIKQMI
-2477 KQIGLI
+2477 KQIGLM
-2483 CLQYLRDHHV
+2483 CLLYLRDHHV

>member
-54 NPGHDSSRSTTLDT
+54 NPGHDSSRSATLDT
-68 EPVLPQPG
+68 EPDLPRPG

-84 DSVAPKT
+84 DSVAPNT
-91 SDPGSP
+91 SDPVSP

-125 PPPPPNVAQ
+125 PPPPNVAQ
-134 SVATEI
+134 LVAAET
-140 TASAFKDQVKE
+140 TASGFKDQVKE

-163 PRNLN
+163 PQNLD

-208 SDMIDPINEFPFRE
+208 SVMVDPINEFPFRE

-256 GRYLDYIATANQQS
+256 GRYLDYIATTNQQL

-278 LVFWVTFP
+278 LVFWLTFP

-297 PFLADDLL
+297 PFLVDDLL

-326 DIHTI
+326 DIHMI

-345 VELFCPCYLQNLHSI
+345 FELFCPCYLQNLHSI
-360 TNPLLLSDDQHE
+360 TNPLLLSDDQYE

-428 EDSCNFVTPETASKS
+428 EDSCNFVTPEIASKS

-678 EGVMKHMADKCSAD
+678 EGVMKHMADKCSVD

-824 KEFIANLIQLEPPSI
+824 KEFIANLIQLEPLSI

-892 ALSSEYFCEGMLE
+892 ALSSEYFCEGMLD

-975 AQSIHL
+975 AQSVHL

-1020 LQQQERVF
+1020 LRQQERVF

-1058 QASHEVQGDSAGLK
+1058 QTSHEVQGDSAGLK

-1140 ILVRRED
+1140 ILVRREE

-1165 EISAHFDEMW
+1165 EISGHFDEMW
-1175 EYLSMDEALAQEIYY
+1175 EYLSMDESLAQEIYY

-1237 LLPSQLISHLDDVT
+1237 LLPSQLISHLNDVT

-1258 VILPKALK
+1258 VTLPEALK
-1266 TPISFIVQA
+1266 RPISFIVQA

-1294 STLLHALR
+1294 STLLHAVR
-1302 QFLDRVSTL
+1302 QFLDRVGTL

-1373 FNHILHRLLLI
+1373 FNDILHRLLLI

-1390 RSLSVKLIEELFTV
+1390 RSLSAKLVEELFTV

-1419 VRSRECSMAEY
+1419 VRSRECSMAKY

-1439 RQTTVFPSQCEG
+1439 RQTTVFPSQCEE

-1560 RAKLSDVLFILVK
+1560 RAKLSDVLFTLVK
-1573 HDQKKMVAVVEA
+1573 HDQKKMVVVVEA

-1646 RRFILGCCINDPANS
+1646 RRFILGCRINDPANS

-1961 ALSMPAPLR
+1961 ALAIPAPLR

-2010 RQHCRSIGRSEKNSS
+2010 RQHCRSIGRSEKSSS
-2025 IDSFMAMRNQEHGL
+2025 INSFMAMRNQEHGL
-2039 QDLAMRTLI
+2039 QDLAMRTLN

-2129 VYDPEIRYTL
+2129 VYDPEIRYKL

-2176 HIRAWDEYFGTVL
+2176 HIRAWDEYFGAVL

-2243 TSYVSIIRL
+2243 TSYVSIIKL
-2252 INHLMSQMRPQ
+2252 VNHLMSQMRPQ

-2273 ERASQLVEAFSWT
+2273 ERVSQLVEAFSWT

-2316 AGCNDII
+2316 AGCNNII
-2323 RILTKLDDS
+2323 RILTRLDNS

-2380 VSMQAK
+2380 VYMQAK

-2420 SRDLIPKWV
+2420 SRGLIPKWV

-2439 VRRSTEDFLVCELGK
+2439 VRRSTDDFLVCELGK

-2465 TLDGQV
+2465 TLDDQV
-2471 SIRQMI
+2471 SIKQMI
-2477 KQIGLI
+2477 KQIGLM
-2483 CLQYLRDHHV
+2483 CLLYLRDHHV

-2553 EDGSDWEGSC
+2553 EDGS
-2563 GSSEQL
+2563 
-2569 DDIVE
+2569 
-2574 MNIPGMNEI
+2574 GMLQSLSDSNTI
-2583 NDLEQMS
+2583 ITDLR

>member
-29 DGNISSRKRQRTS
+29 DSNISSRKRQRTS
-42 LSGSPTNSHSTV
+42 LSGSPTNSHSTL
-54 NPGHDSSRSTTLDT
+54 NPGHDSSRSATLDT
-68 EPVLPQPG
+68 EPVLPRPG
-76 STAVDSHP
+76 STTAYSQP

-91 SDPGSP
+91 SDTGSP

-134 SVATEI
+134 SVAAET
-140 TASAFKDQVKE
+140 TDDALKDQVKE

-163 PRNLN
+163 PQNLG

-208 SDMIDPINEFPFRE
+208 SVMIDPINEFPFRE

-228 GMVVRLS
+228 GMLVRLC

-242 SIDAGVI
+242 SIDAGAI

-256 GRYLDYIATANQQS
+256 RRYLDYIATANQQL

-278 LVFWVTFP
+278 HVFWMTFP
-286 RIITAMAAHKP
+286 RIITAMAAHRP

-305 RHPTKAIF
+305 RHHTEAVF
-313 LDYARLSA
+313 LDFARLSA

-360 TNPLLLSDDQHE
+360 INPLLLSDDQYQ
-372 HFGALSTAFLKA
+372 HFGALSMAFLKA

-392 LSRLLQLIRALFQVI
+392 LSRLLQLTKALFQVI

-428 EDSCNFVTPETASKS
+428 EGSCNFVTPEIAFKS

-453 LDLIYERLDI
+453 LDLIHERLDI

-471 LIADSVLMIVQA
+471 LVADSVLVIVQA

-495 HAAATLML
+495 HAAAILML
-503 EEHRAEFPAVP
+503 ERHRTEFPAVP

-528 RFLIKLIKSSQMQ
+528 QFLIKLIKSSQMQ

-559 RHYESKADD
+559 KHLDSKADD

-607 FIIVTRRYRRMHIDR
+607 FIIVTRRYRRTHIDR
-622 VWEGIA
+622 FWEGIT

-643 IQIAHLFDDDGFLL
+643 IQVAHLFDDDGLLL

-665 PIDAFTPVIRMLW
+665 PIDAFTPAIRMLW
-678 EGVMKHMADKCSAD
+678 EGVMKNMAEKCSEDCLLA
-692 RPLVVQPYNLCLR
+692 VQPYNLCLR

-723 IQQAAMQKLRE
+723 IQQAVMQKFID
-734 LLRCGPNT
+734 LLRCGPDA

-777 NLSQEMHWLVEHH
+777 EMSREMRGLVEHH
-790 DLTRLVIEELEHAIG
+790 GLTRLVIEELEHAIG
-805 AGQAAGILAVLS
+805 AGQAAGIPAVLS

-824 KEFIANLIQLEPPSI
+824 REFIANLIQLEPPSI

-848 DMLVGPISLSPD
+848 DMLVGPTSLSPD

-868 LNSLHRRNNNGNP
+868 LNSLRRKNKNGNS

-916 DNLNLAL
+916 DNFNLAL
-923 DDPEAVATSGI
+923 DDPEVAATSGI

-960 IYIDSRFFNSISTQR
+960 VYIDSRFFNSISTQR
-975 AQSIHL
+975 AQSAHL

-1000 ASQGT
+1000 TSQST

-1013 TAITQRQ
+1013 TTITQRQ
-1020 LQQQERVF
+1020 LQQQERIF

-1058 QASHEVQGDSAGLK
+1058 QASHEVQGDPAGLK

-1086 LVIGK
+1086 LVIGR

-1099 ASLRQETGFENY
+1099 ASLRQETGFDNY

-1118 PFLPSEQDIC
+1118 PFLP
-1128 RSLEDL
+1128 
-1134 CVHDGL
+1134 
-1140 ILVRRED
+1140 
-1147 GGPALSNRVRPGA
+1147 N
-1160 SPLEI
+1160 
-1165 EISAHFDEMW
+1165 
-1175 EYLSMDEALAQEIYY
+1175 
-1190 FLIKLP
+1190 
-1196 TDGHFMRLIGSET
+1196 
-1209 TSSKDIFPSGQ
+1209 IFPSGQ

-1237 LLPSQLISHLDDVT
+1237 LLPSQLTGQLNDVA

-1258 VILPKALK
+1258 VILPEALK

-1287 LLRLKLA
+1287 FLRLKLA

-1302 QFLDRVSTL
+1302 QFLDRVGNL

-1324 PNRLV
+1324 PNR
-1329 KMLSYAIDCPG
+1329 
-1340 DIPSPVIAG
+1340 
-1349 ALVICLR
+1349 
-1356 LSMLDDK
+1356 
-1363 FWAELSTNPD
+1363 
-1373 FNHILHRLLLI
+1373 
-1384 DSRQTM
+1384 
-1390 RSLSVKLIEELFTV
+1390 
-1404 MSTATLISETDCETS
+1404 
-1419 VRSRECSMAEY
+1419 SREYSMVEY

-1439 RQTTVFPSQCEG
+1439 RQTTVFPSQCEE
-1451 LLKLVYF
+1451 LFRLVHF
-1458 LVVKINARSPELLN
+1458 LVLKINARLPELLD

-1484 LEHTTTETIGSSSV
+1484 LDHTTTE
-1498 DDSLARGLSSLL
+1498 
-1510 HICLQLDNSVAQS
+1510 LDNSVAQS

-1541 PKGQRSGQPVP
+1541 PKDLRSGQPVP

-1560 RAKLSDVLFILVK
+1560 RAKLSDVLFTLVK
-1573 HDQKKMVAVVEA
+1573 HDQKKTVAVVEA
-1585 LDQQVPFFEDEE
+1585 LEEQVPFFDDEE

-1603 DLTYHFDRHRALR
+1603 DLNYHFDRHRALR
-1616 ASCGYAGL
+1616 APCGYTGL

-1646 RRFILGCCINDPANS
+1646 RRFILGCRINDPANS

-1826 RTLQRNKIND
+1826 RTLQRSKIND

-1888 ERPSSSNRPS
+1888 ERPTSSNRPL

-1918 TFGGPDHRPIYDTN
+1918 TFGGTDQRPIYDNN

-1937 KNYSAY
+1937 KNFSAY

-1954 AEQEKML
+1954 AEQEKMSVL
-1961 ALSMPAPLR
+1961 AIPAPLR
-1970 VGVPDHLADHLS
+1970 VDVPDHLADHLS

-2010 RQHCRSIGRSEKNSS
+2010 RQHCRSIGRSEKSSS
-2025 IDSFMAMRNQEHGL
+2025 INSFMAMRSQEHGL

-2048 GNLDQVVTRTKDT
+2048 GNLDQVVARTKDA

-2069 IIEDAVTSCERCAF
+2069 TIEDAVTSCERCAF

-2088 FNQHPSALRMLL
+2088 FNQHPSAFRMLL
-2100 QRNPDQLVRSKIR
+2100 QRNPDQLVRSKIK
-2113 NLFKVAVTK
+2113 NLFKVAVSK
-2122 ISKALPN
+2122 ISTALPN
-2129 VYDPEIRYTL
+2129 VYDPEIRYKL

-2148 LSEPDAPHRSVIDGV
+2148 LSEPDASQRSVIDGV

-2176 HIRAWDEYFGTVL
+2176 HIRAWDEYFGAVL
-2189 DFAEMGHRETGYV
+2189 DFAAMGHRETGYV

-2228 RMLQGVIRR
+2228 RMLQSVIRR
-2237 NNTTKP
+2237 NNTTKH

-2252 INHLMSQMRPQ
+2252 VSHLMSQMRPQ
-2263 IGAEYVEDPT
+2263 IGTEYVEDPT
-2273 ERASQLVEAFSWT
+2273 ERVSQLAEAFSWT
-2286 SEEVDLIY
+2286 FEEVDLVY

-2316 AGCNDII
+2316 AGCNNII
-2323 RILTKLDDS
+2323 RILTKLDSS

-2357 LRASI
+2357 LQASI

-2404 DLHQQDREF
+2404 DLRQQDREF
-2413 CKAVRTF
+2413 CKEVQTF
-2420 SRDLIPKWV
+2420 SRDLIPRWV

-2439 VRRSTEDFLVCELGK
+2439 VRRSTHDFLVCELGK
-2454 IDVGA
+2454 IDADA

-2465 TLDGQV
+2465 TVDDQV
-2471 SIRQMI
+2471 SIRQMM
-2477 KQIGLI
+2477 KQIGVI

-2493 RRRAQMSREIADK
+2493 RRRAQISREIADK

-2515 ATAVATTA
+2515 ATVTTTA
-2523 DTQTEL
+2523 DIQPEL
-2529 DVEFLTLQEDVLNPF
+2529 DVELLSLQDDVLNPF

-2553 EDGSDWEGSC
+2553 EDGS
-2563 GSSEQL
+2563 
-2569 DDIVE
+2569 
-2574 MNIPGMNEI
+2574 GMNEM

>member
-54 NPGHDSSRSTTLDT
+54 NPGHDSSRSATLDT
-68 EPVLPQPG
+68 EPDLPRPG
-76 STAVDSHP
+76 STAVESHP
-84 DSVAPKT
+84 DSVAPNT

-125 PPPPPNVAQ
+125 PPPPNVAQ
-134 SVATEI
+134 LVAAET
-140 TASAFKDQVKE
+140 TASGFKDQVKE

-163 PRNLN
+163 PQNLD

-208 SDMIDPINEFPFRE
+208 SVMVDPINEFPFRE

-235 NYIETQS
+235 NYIETHANSIES

-256 GRYLDYIATANQQS
+256 GRYLDYIATANQQL

-278 LVFWVTFP
+278 LVFWLTFP

-297 PFLADDLL
+297 PFLVDDLL

-321 WFVNQ
+321 WFVNR

-345 VELFCPCYLQNLHSI
+345 FELFCPCYLQNLHSI
-360 TNPLLLSDDQHE
+360 TNPLLLSDDQWE
-372 HFGALSTAFLKA
+372 P
-384 YQDSPGGS
+384 QSPSPADKG
-392 LSRLLQLIRALFQVI
+392 II
-407 PTYPRLTNDLA
+407 PT
-418 PICLVASDIM
+418 
-428 EDSCNFVTPETASKS
+428 
-443 NQKLLIGHTL
+443 
-453 LDLIYERLDI
+453 
-463 MIDKSPTH
+463 
-471 LIADSVLMIVQA
+471 
-483 LSNMINIALKGD
+483 LKGD

-678 EGVMKHMADKCSAD
+678 EGVMKHMADKCSVD

-734 LLRCGPNT
+734 LL
-742 EGQQQLYLGCLQDLA
+742 
-757 NKSATT
+757 
-763 LGSLW
+763 SLW
-768 CLFIALRSR
+768 CLFIAIRSR

-824 KEFIANLIQLEPPSI
+824 KEFIANLIQLEPLSI

-848 DMLVGPISLSPD
+848 NMLVGPISLSPD

-892 ALSSEYFCEGMLE
+892 ALSSEYFCE
-905 FLRIEILPRLN
+905 
-916 DNLNLAL
+916 
-923 DDPEAVATSGI
+923 VATSGI

-975 AQSIHL
+975 AQSVHL

-1005 NSDDQVVV
+1005 NSDDQVTV
-1013 TAITQRQ
+1013 TANTQRQ
-1020 LQQQERVF
+1020 LRQQERVF

-1140 ILVRRED
+1140 ILVRREE

-1237 LLPSQLISHLDDVT
+1237 LLPSQLISHLNDVT

-1258 VILPKALK
+1258 VILPEALK

-1294 STLLHALR
+1294 STLLHAVR
-1302 QFLDRVSTL
+1302 QFLD
-1311 RGSVPPQGLPLPD
+1311 
-1324 PNRLV
+1324 
-1329 KMLSYAIDCPG
+1329 I
-1340 DIPSPVIAG
+1340 
-1349 ALVICLR
+1349 
-1356 LSMLDDK
+1356 
-1363 FWAELSTNPD
+1363 
-1373 FNHILHRLLLI
+1373 
-1384 DSRQTM
+1384 
-1390 RSLSVKLIEELFTV
+1390 
-1404 MSTATLISETDCETS
+1404 
-1419 VRSRECSMAEY
+1419 RSRECSMAEY

-1439 RQTTVFPSQCEG
+1439 RQTTVFPSQCEE

-1560 RAKLSDVLFILVK
+1560 RAKLSDVLFTLVK
-1573 HDQKKMVAVVEA
+1573 HDQKKMVVVVEA

-1597 DDHYIY
+1597 GPDDHYIY

-1616 ASCGYAGL
+1616 ASCG
-1624 LNLSNTCYL
+1624 
-1633 NSLMTQLF
+1633 
-1641 MNTTF
+1641 
-1646 RRFILGCCINDPANS
+1646 RFILGCRINDPANS

-1961 ALSMPAPLR
+1961 ALAIPAPLR

-2025 IDSFMAMRNQEHGL
+2025 INSFMAMRNQEHGL
-2039 QDLAMRTLI
+2039 QDLAMRTLN

-2129 VYDPEIRYTL
+2129 VYDPEIRYKL

-2176 HIRAWDEYFGTVL
+2176 HIRAWDEYFGAVL

-2210 AIRII
+2210 TIRII

-2243 TSYVSIIRL
+2243 TSYVSIIKL
-2252 INHLMSQMRPQ
+2252 VNHLMSQMRPQ

-2273 ERASQLVEAFSWT
+2273 ERVSELVEAFSWT

-2316 AGCNDII
+2316 AGCNNII
-2323 RILTKLDDS
+2323 RILTRLDNS

-2380 VSMQAK
+2380 VYMQAK

-2420 SRDLIPKWV
+2420 SRGLIPKWV

-2439 VRRSTEDFLVCELGK
+2439 VRRSTDDFLVCELGK

-2465 TLDGQV
+2465 TLDDQV
-2471 SIRQMI
+2471 SIKQMI
-2477 KQIGLI
+2477 KQIGLM
-2483 CLQYLRDHHV
+2483 CLLYLRDHHV

>member
-29 DGNISSRKRQRTS
+29 DSNISSRKRQRTS

-54 NPGHDSSRSTTLDT
+54 NPGHDSSRSATLDT

-76 STAVDSHP
+76 STTVYSQP
-84 DSVAPKT
+84 DSVSPKT
-91 SDPGSP
+91 SDTGSP
-97 VCDPLTEPPS
+97 VCDPSTEPPS

-125 PPPPPNVAQ
+125 PPPPPNVAH
-134 SVATEI
+134 SVAAET
-140 TASAFKDQVKE
+140 TANVFTDQVKE

-163 PRNLN
+163 PQKLG

-208 SDMIDPINEFPFRE
+208 SVMIDPINEFPFRE

-228 GMVVRLS
+228 GMVVRLC

-256 GRYLDYIATANQQS
+256 GRYIDYITTANQQL
-270 VVDSCRLN
+270 VVESCRLN

-286 RIITAMAAHKP
+286 RIITTMAAHKP
-297 PFLADDLL
+297 PFLADDVSQ
-305 RHPTKAIF
+305 HHTKALF

-326 DIHTI
+326 DIHST
-331 KEFIAEQGGRGQQT
+331 KEFIAEQGSRGQQT
-345 VELFCPCYLQNLHSI
+345 VELFSPCYLQNLHSI
-360 TNPLLLSDDQHE
+360 INPLLLSDDQYQ
-372 HFGALSTAFLKA
+372 HFGALSTAFMKA

-392 LSRLLQLIRALFQVI
+392 LSRLLQLTRALLQII

-418 PICLVASDIM
+418 PICLVTSDIM
-428 EDSCNFVTPETASKS
+428 EDSCNFGTPEIALKS

-453 LDLIYERLDI
+453 LDLIHERLDI

-471 LIADSVLMIVQA
+471 LAADSVLVIVQA

-503 EEHRAEFPAVP
+503 ERHRTEFPAVS

-521 ISYEHRF
+521 ISYEYRF
-528 RFLIKLIKSSQMQ
+528 QFLIKLIKSSQMQ

-554 IAFWK
+554 IGFWK
-559 RHYESKADD
+559 KYCDSKAED

-607 FIIVTRRYRRMHIDR
+607 FIIVTRRYRRTHIDR
-622 VWEGIA
+622 FWEGIT

-643 IQIAHLFDDDGFLL
+643 IQFAHLFDDDGYLL

-665 PIDAFTPVIRMLW
+665 PIDAFTPAIRMLW
-678 EGVMKHMADKCSAD
+678 EAVMKNMAEKCPNG
-692 RPLVVQPYNLCLR
+692 RFLFVQPYNSCLR

-723 IQQAAMQKLRE
+723 IQQAAMQKFIE
-734 LLRCGPNT
+734 LLKCGPDD
-742 EGQQQLYLGCLQDLA
+742 EGKQQLYLGCLQDLA

-768 CLFIALRSR
+768 CLFIALQSR
-777 NLSQEMHWLVEHH
+777 GMSQEMRWLVEHH
-790 DLTRLVIEELEHAIG
+790 DLARLVIEELEHAIG
-805 AGQAAGILAVLS
+805 AGQAAGIPAVLS

-824 KEFIANLIQLEPPSI
+824 REFIANLIQLEPPSI

-848 DMLVGPISLSPD
+848 DMLVGPMSLSPG

-868 LNSLHRRNNNGNP
+868 LNSVHRKHKNGNS
-881 FLQACLTYHLP
+881 FLRACLTYHLP

-916 DNLNLAL
+916 DNLSLAL

-934 EQLWRLILEAE
+934 EQLWRLILEAD

-960 IYIDSRFFNSISTQR
+960 VYIDSRLFNSIPTQR
-975 AQSIHL
+975 AQSVHL

-987 LEQLKSAAQELRN
+987 LGQLKSAAQELRN

-1005 NSDDQVVV
+1005 NSDDQVMV
-1013 TAITQRQ
+1013 TTITQRQ
-1020 LQQQERVF
+1020 LQQQERIF
-1028 TRSLKFLRYI
+1028 TRSLRFLRYI
-1038 LEAHQS
+1038 LEAHQT
-1044 KPSLSAPDLRTLIP
+1044 KPSLAAPDLRTLIP
-1058 QASHEVQGDSAGLK
+1058 QASHEVQGDPAGLK

-1086 LVIGK
+1086 LVIGR

-1140 ILVRRED
+1140 ILVRREE
-1147 GGPALSNRVRPGA
+1147 GGPALSNR
-1160 SPLEI
+1160 
-1165 EISAHFDEMW
+1165 
-1175 EYLSMDEALAQEIYY
+1175 IYY

-1196 TDGHFMRLIGSET
+1196 TDGHFMRLISSGT

-1226 AVHALIEYAET
+1226 AVHVLVEYAET
-1237 LLPSQLISHLDDVT
+1237 LLPSQLIGHLSGVT
-1251 TGSGSDP
+1251 TGPGSDP
-1258 VILPKALK
+1258 AILPEALR

-1287 LLRLKLA
+1287 FLRLKLA

-1302 QFLDRVSTL
+1302 QFLDRVGNL
-1311 RGSVPPQGLPLPD
+1311 GGSVPPQGLSLPD

-1329 KMLSYAIDCPG
+1329 EMLSYAIDCPG
-1340 DIPSPVIAG
+1340 DVSSPVIAG
-1349 ALVICLR
+1349 SLVICLR
-1356 LSMLDDK
+1356 LSLLDDK

-1373 FNHILHRLLLI
+1373 FNHNLHRLLLI
-1384 DSRQTM
+1384 DSRQSM
-1390 RSLSVKLIEELFTV
+1390 RSLSVKLIEELFT
-1404 MSTATLISETDCETS
+1404 STLIRETNCENS
-1419 VRSRECSMAEY
+1419 VVSRESSMAKY
-1430 FWKVTSAMV
+1430 FWRVTSAMV
-1439 RQTTVFPSQCEG
+1439 RQATAFPSQSEE
-1451 LLKLVYF
+1451 LFRLVYF
-1458 LVVKINARSPELLN
+1458 LVLKINARSPESLN
-1472 IEKFASQ
+1472 IENFVSQ

-1484 LEHTTTETIGSSSV
+1484 LEHTTTE
-1498 DDSLARGLSSLL
+1498 
-1510 HICLQLDNSVAQS
+1510 
-1523 KTLPSNL
+1523 
-1530 AMSLVWKHLYP
+1530 
-1541 PKGQRSGQPVP
+1541 PVP

-1560 RAKLSDVLFILVK
+1560 RAKLSDVLFTLVK
-1573 HDQKKMVAVVEA
+1573 RDQKKMVAVVKA
-1585 LDQQVPFFEDEE
+1585 LEEQVPFFDDEE

-1603 DLTYHFDRHRALR
+1603 DLNYHFDRHRALR
-1616 ASCGYAGL
+1616 APCGYAGL

-1646 RRFILGCCINDPANS
+1646 RRFILGCRIDDPANS

-1720 TQLSGHDEKRVIKS
+1720 TQLSGHDEKRAIKS

-1852 HLSNPKSDIEE
+1852 HLSNPTSDIEE

-1888 ERPSSSNRPS
+1888 ERPTSRNRPL

-1918 TFGGPDHRPIYDTN
+1918 TFGGTDHRPIYDNN

-1937 KNYSAY
+1937 KNFSAY

-1954 AEQEKML
+1954 AEQEKVP
-1961 ALSMPAPLR
+1961 AVTIPAPLR
-1970 VGVPDHLADHLS
+1970 VDVPDHLADHLS

-1995 DPSNVKLVQVLFRQS
+1995 DPSNAKLVRVLFRQS
-2010 RQHCRSIGRSEKNSS
+2010 HQHCRSIGSCEKSLS
-2025 IDSFMAMRNQEHGL
+2025 INSFMAMRSQEHGL

-2069 IIEDAVTSCERCAF
+2069 IIQDAVTSCERCAF
-2083 SFYEY
+2083 TFYEY
-2088 FNQHPSALRMLL
+2088 FNQHPGAFRMLL
-2100 QRNPDQLVRSKIR
+2100 QRNPDQLVRSKIKS
-2113 NLFKVAVTK
+2113 LFKVAVAK
-2122 ISKALPN
+2122 ISTALPN
-2129 VYDPEIRYTL
+2129 VYDPEIRYKL
-2139 VHDADGDET
+2139 AHDADGDET
-2148 LSEPDAPHRSVIDGV
+2148 LSEPDASHRSVIDGV

-2176 HIRAWDEYFGTVL
+2176 HIRAWDEYFGAVL
-2189 DFAEMGHRETGYV
+2189 DFADMGHRETGYV

-2228 RMLQGVIRR
+2228 RMLQSVIRR

-2252 INHLMSQMRPQ
+2252 VNHLMSQMRPR
-2263 IGAEYVEDPT
+2263 IGTEYVEDAT
-2273 ERASQLVEAFSWT
+2273 ERVSQPAEAFSWT
-2286 SEEVDLIY
+2286 AEEVDLVY
-2294 SSPNGSYTSLFV
+2294 SSPNGSYTSWFV
-2306 EKLLTLDQEH
+2306 EKLLALDQEH
-2316 AGCNDII
+2316 AGSNNII
-2323 RILTKLDDS
+2323 RILTKLDSS
-2332 MDEKVLGTLKLCIR
+2332 MDEKVLGTLKLCTR

-2404 DLHQQDREF
+2404 DLRQQDREF

-2420 SRDLIPKWV
+2420 SRDLIPRWV

-2439 VRRSTEDFLVCELGK
+2439 VRRSTHDFLVCELGK
-2454 IDVGA
+2454 IDADA
-2459 TSDRDV
+2459 TSDHDV
-2465 TLDGQV
+2465 TVDDQV
-2471 SIRQMI
+2471 SIRQMM
-2477 KQIGLI
+2477 KQIGVI

-2515 ATAVATTA
+2515 ATVATTG
-2523 DTQTEL
+2523 DTQPEL
-2529 DVEFLTLQEDVLNPF
+2529 DVELLTLQDDVLNPF

-2553 EDGSDWEGSC
+2553 EDGSGMLQSLSD
-2563 GSSEQL
+2563 SSTIIT
-2569 DDIVE
+2569 D
-2574 MNIPGMNEI
+2574 
-2583 NDLEQMS
+2583 SK

>member
-8 PALPDRAA
+8 PALPDRAN

-29 DGNISSRKRQRTS
+29 DSNISSRKRQRTS

-54 NPGHDSSRSTTLDT
+54 NPGHDSSRSATLDT

-76 STAVDSHP
+76 STTVYSQP

-91 SDPGSP
+91 SDTGSP

-134 SVATEI
+134 SVAAET
-140 TASAFKDQVKE
+140 TANAFKDQVKE
-151 SVEDAEVAMVPP
+151 SVEDAEIAMVPP
-163 PRNLN
+163 PQNLG

-208 SDMIDPINEFPFRE
+208 SVMIDPINEFPFRE

-228 GMVVRLS
+228 GMVVRLC

-256 GRYLDYIATANQQS
+256 GRYIDYITTANQQL

-286 RIITAMAAHKP
+286 RIITTMAAHKP
-297 PFLADDLL
+297 PFLADDVL
-305 RHPTKAIF
+305 RHHTKAIF

-326 DIHTI
+326 DIHTT
-331 KEFIAEQGGRGQQT
+331 KEFIAEQGGQGQQT

-360 TNPLLLSDDQHE
+360 INPLLLSDDQYQ
-372 HFGALSTAFLKA
+372 HFGALSTTFLKA

-392 LSRLLQLIRALFQVI
+392 LSRLLQLTRALLQII

-428 EDSCNFVTPETASKS
+428 EDSCNIGTPEIASKS
-443 NQKLLIGHTL
+443 KQKLLIGHTL
-453 LDLIYERLDI
+453 LDLIHERLDI

-471 LIADSVLMIVQA
+471 LAADSVLVIVQA

-495 HAAATLML
+495 HTDATLML
-503 EEHRAEFPAVP
+503 ERHRTEFPAVP
-514 LRYTAEA
+514 RRYTAEA
-521 ISYEHRF
+521 ISYEYRF
-528 RFLIKLIKSSQMQ
+528 QFLIKLIKSSQMQ

-554 IAFWK
+554 IGFWK
-559 RHYESKADD
+559 KHCDSKAED
-568 GSHYVEHIAEYL
+568 GGHYVEHIAEYL
-580 IRTGFIDYLL
+580 IRTEFIDYLL

-607 FIIVTRRYRRMHIDR
+607 FIIVTRRYRRTHIDR
-622 VWEGIA
+622 FWEGIT

-643 IQIAHLFDDDGFLL
+643 IQFAHLFDDDGVLL

-665 PIDAFTPVIRMLW
+665 PIDAFTPAIRMLW
-678 EGVMKHMADKCSAD
+678 EAVMKNMAEKCSNG
-692 RPLVVQPYNLCLR
+692 RLLLTQPYNLCLR

-723 IQQAAMQKLRE
+723 IQQAAMQKFVE
-734 LLRCGPNT
+734 LLRYGPDD
-742 EGQQQLYLGCLQDLA
+742 EGKQQIYLGCLQDLA

-768 CLFIALRSR
+768 CLFITLQSR
-777 NLSQEMHWLVEHH
+777 DMSQEMRWLVEHH

-805 AGQAAGILAVLS
+805 AGRAAGIPAVLS
-817 CSVNQPR
+817 CSINQPR
-824 KEFIANLIQLEPPSI
+824 REFIANLIQLEPPSI

-848 DMLVGPISLSPD
+848 DMLVGPMSLSSG

-868 LNSLHRRNNNGNP
+868 LNSVHRKHKNGNS
-881 FLQACLTYHLP
+881 FLRACLTYHLP
-892 ALSSEYFCEGMLE
+892 ALSSEYFCEGVLE

-916 DNLNLAL
+916 DNLSLAL

-960 IYIDSRFFNSISTQR
+960 VYIDSQLFNSIPTLR
-975 AQSIHL
+975 AQSVHL

-987 LEQLKSAAQELRN
+987 LEQLKSAAQKLRN

-1005 NSDDQVVV
+1005 NSDDQVMV
-1013 TAITQRQ
+1013 TTITLRQ
-1020 LQQQERVF
+1020 LQQQERIF

-1044 KPSLSAPDLRTLIP
+1044 KPSLAAPDLRTLIP
-1058 QASHEVQGDSAGLK
+1058 RASHEVQGDPAGLK

-1086 LVIGK
+1086 LVIGR

-1140 ILVRRED
+1140 ILVRREE

-1175 EYLSMDEALAQEIYY
+1175 EYLSMDEALAQEA
-1190 FLIKLP
+1190 
-1196 TDGHFMRLIGSET
+1196 R
-1209 TSSKDIFPSGQ
+1209 Q

-1226 AVHALIEYAET
+1226 AVHALVEYAET
-1237 LLPSQLISHLDDVT
+1237 LLPSQLMGHLNGVT
-1251 TGSGSDP
+1251 TGPGSDH
-1258 VILPKALK
+1258 VTLPEALR
-1266 TPISFIVQA
+1266 TPISFVVQA

-1287 LLRLKLA
+1287 FLRLKLA
-1294 STLLHALR
+1294 STLLHTLR
-1302 QFLDRVSTL
+1302 QFLDRIGNL
-1311 RGSVPPQGLPLPD
+1311 KCSVPLQGLPLPD

-1340 DIPSPVIAG
+1340 DVSSPVIAG

-1373 FNHILHRLLLI
+1373 FNHNLHRLLLI
-1384 DSRQTM
+1384 DSRQNM
-1390 RSLSVKLIEELFTV
+1390 RSVSAKLIEELFAIV
-1404 MSTATLISETDCETS
+1404 SHESSI
-1419 VRSRECSMAEY
+1419 VGY

-1439 RQTTVFPSQCEG
+1439 RQTTAFPSQSEE
-1451 LLKLVYF
+1451 LFRLVYF
-1458 LVVKINARSPELLN
+1458 LVTNISGRSPGCLN

-1484 LEHTTTETIGSSSV
+1484 LEHTTTE
-1498 DDSLARGLSSLL
+1498 
-1510 HICLQLDNSVAQS
+1510 
-1523 KTLPSNL
+1523 
-1530 AMSLVWKHLYP
+1530 
-1541 PKGQRSGQPVP
+1541 PVP

-1560 RAKLSDVLFILVK
+1560 RAKLSDVLFTLVK
-1573 HDQKKMVAVVEA
+1573 HDQKKMVAVVKA
-1585 LDQQVPFFEDEE
+1585 LEEQVPFFDDEE

-1603 DLTYHFDRHRALR
+1603 DLNYHFDRNRALR
-1616 ASCGYAGL
+1616 APCGYAGL

-1646 RRFILGCCINDPANS
+1646 RRFILGCRIDDPANS

-1692 KTYDDALIDIHNQM
+1692 KTYDDTLIDIHNQM

-1847 PYTIE
+1847 PYTIG
-1852 HLSNPKSDIEE
+1852 HLSNPTSDIEE

-1888 ERPSSSNRPS
+1888 ERPTSRNRPL

-1918 TFGGPDHRPIYDTN
+1918 TFGGADNRPIYDTN

-1937 KNYSAY
+1937 KNFSAY

-1954 AEQEKML
+1954 AEQEKVP
-1961 ALSMPAPLR
+1961 ALVIPAPLR
-1970 VGVPDHLADHLS
+1970 VDVPDHLADHLS

-2010 RQHCRSIGRSEKNSS
+2010 HQHCRSIGSCEKSLS
-2025 IDSFMAMRNQEHGL
+2025 INSFMAMRSQEHGL

-2061 PDFLSYEE
+2061 PDFLSYEK
-2069 IIEDAVTSCERCAF
+2069 IIQDAVTSCERCAF

-2088 FNQHPSALRMLL
+2088 FNQHPSAFRMLL
-2100 QRNPDQLVRSKIR
+2100 QRNPDQLVRSKIK

-2122 ISKALPN
+2122 ISTALPN
-2129 VYDPEIRYTL
+2129 VYDPEIRYKL
-2139 VHDADGDET
+2139 AHDADGDET
-2148 LSEPDAPHRSVIDGV
+2148 LSEPDASHRSVIDGV

-2176 HIRAWDEYFGTVL
+2176 HIRAWDEYFGAVL
-2189 DFAEMGHRETGYV
+2189 DFADMGHRETGYI

-2228 RMLQGVIRR
+2228 RMLSSVIRR

-2252 INHLMSQMRPQ
+2252 VNHLMSQMRPQ
-2263 IGAEYVEDPT
+2263 IGTEYVEDAT
-2273 ERASQLVEAFSWT
+2273 ERVSNPAKAFSWT
-2286 SEEVDLIY
+2286 AEEVDLVY
-2294 SSPNGSYTSLFV
+2294 SGPNGSYTSLFV
-2306 EKLLTLDQEH
+2306 EKLLALDQEH
-2316 AGCNDII
+2316 AGSNNII
-2323 RILTKLDDS
+2323 RILTRLDRS

-2369 QLSNAKDMIEH
+2369 QLRNAKDMIEH
-2380 VSMQAK
+2380 VYMQAK

-2404 DLHQQDREF
+2404 DLRQQDREF
-2413 CKAVRTF
+2413 CKAIRTF
-2420 SRDLIPKWV
+2420 SRDLIPRWV

-2439 VRRSTEDFLVCELGK
+2439 VRRSTHDFLVCELGK
-2454 IDVGA
+2454 IDADA
-2459 TSDRDV
+2459 TSDHDV
-2465 TLDGQV
+2465 TVDDQV
-2471 SIRQMI
+2471 SIRQMM
-2477 KQIGLI
+2477 KQTGVI

-2515 ATAVATTA
+2515 ATVATTE

-2529 DVEFLTLQEDVLNPF
+2529 DVELLTLQDDVLNPF
-2544 RRLIVDELE
+2544 RRLIVDTLE
-2553 EDGSDWEGSC
+2553 EDGSDTDTDTDTDTDKDEKAFSRR
-2563 GSSEQL
+2563 
-2569 DDIVE
+2569 
-2574 MNIPGMNEI
+2574 
-2583 NDLEQMS
+2583 

>member
-29 DGNISSRKRQRTS
+29 DSNISSRKRQRTS
-42 LSGSPTNSHSTV
+42 LSGSPTNSHSTL
-54 NPGHDSSRSTTLDT
+54 NPGHDSSRSATLDT
-68 EPVLPQPG
+68 EPVLPRPG
-76 STAVDSHP
+76 STTAYSQP

-91 SDPGSP
+91 SDTGSP

-134 SVATEI
+134 SVAAET
-140 TASAFKDQVKE
+140 TDDALKDQVKE

-163 PRNLN
+163 PQNLG

-208 SDMIDPINEFPFRE
+208 SVMIDPINEFPFRE

-228 GMVVRLS
+228 GMLVRLC

-242 SIDAGVI
+242 SIDAGAI

-256 GRYLDYIATANQQS
+256 RRYLDYIATANQQL

-278 LVFWVTFP
+278 LVFWMTFP
-286 RIITAMAAHKP
+286 RIITAMAAHRP

-305 RHPTKAIF
+305 RHHTEAIF
-313 LDYARLSA
+313 LDFARLSA

-326 DIHTI
+326 DVHTI

-360 TNPLLLSDDQHE
+360 INPLLLSDDQYQ
-372 HFGALSTAFLKA
+372 HFGALSMAFLKA

-392 LSRLLQLIRALFQVI
+392 LSRLLQLTKALFQVI

-428 EDSCNFVTPETASKS
+428 EGSCNFVTPEIAFKS

-453 LDLIYERLDI
+453 LDLIHERLDI

-471 LIADSVLMIVQA
+471 LVADSVLVIVQA

-495 HAAATLML
+495 HAAAILML
-503 EEHRAEFPAVP
+503 ERHRTEFPAVP

-528 RFLIKLIKSSQMQ
+528 QFLIKLIKSSQMQ

-559 RHYESKADD
+559 KHLDSKADG

-607 FIIVTRRYRRMHIDR
+607 FIIVTRRYRMTHIDR
-622 VWEGIA
+622 FWEGIT

-643 IQIAHLFDDDGFLL
+643 IQVAHLFDDDGLLL

-665 PIDAFTPVIRMLW
+665 PIDAFTPAIRMLW
-678 EGVMKHMADKCSAD
+678 EGVMKNMAEKCSEDCLLA
-692 RPLVVQPYNLCLR
+692 VQPYNLCLR

-723 IQQAAMQKLRE
+723 IQQAVMQKFID
-734 LLRCGPNT
+734 LLRCGPDA

-777 NLSQEMHWLVEHH
+777 EMSREMRWLVEHH
-790 DLTRLVIEELEHAIG
+790 GLTRLVIEELEHAIG
-805 AGQAAGILAVLS
+805 AGQAAGIPAVLS

-824 KEFIANLIQLEPPSI
+824 RELIANLIQLEPPSI

-848 DMLVGPISLSPD
+848 DMLVGPMSLSPD

-868 LNSLHRRNNNGNP
+868 LNSLRRKNKNGNS

-916 DNLNLAL
+916 DNFNLAL
-923 DDPEAVATSGI
+923 DDPEVAATSGI

-960 IYIDSRFFNSISTQR
+960 VYIDSRFFNSISTQR
-975 AQSIHL
+975 AQSAHL
-981 KLASRC
+981 KLATRC

-1000 ASQGT
+1000 TSQST

-1013 TAITQRQ
+1013 TTITQRQ
-1020 LQQQERVF
+1020 LQQQERIF

-1058 QASHEVQGDSAGLK
+1058 QASHEVQGDPAGLK

-1086 LVIGK
+1086 LVIGR

-1099 ASLRQETGFENY
+1099 ASLRQETGFDNY

-1140 ILVRRED
+1140 ILVRREE
-1147 GGPALSNRVRPGA
+1147 GGPALSNR
-1160 SPLEI
+1160 
-1165 EISAHFDEMW
+1165 
-1175 EYLSMDEALAQEIYY
+1175 IYY

-1196 TDGHFMRLIGSET
+1196 TDGHFMRLISSGT

-1237 LLPSQLISHLDDVT
+1237 LLPSQLTGQLNDVA

-1258 VILPKALK
+1258 VILPEALK

-1287 LLRLKLA
+1287 FLRLKLA

-1302 QFLDRVSTL
+1302 QFLDRVGNL

-1340 DIPSPVIAG
+1340 DVPSPVIAG

-1363 FWAELSTNPD
+1363 FWVELKTNPD
-1373 FNHILHRLLLI
+1373 FKHDLQRLLLI
-1384 DSRQTM
+1384 DSRQSM
-1390 RSLSVKLIEELFTV
+1390 RSLSAKLIEELFAV
-1404 MSTATLISETDCETS
+1404 MNTATLMSETDCDTS
-1419 VRSRECSMAEY
+1419 VRSRECSMVEY

-1439 RQTTVFPSQCEG
+1439 RQTTVFPSQCEE
-1451 LLKLVYF
+1451 LFRLVHF
-1458 LVVKINARSPELLN
+1458 LVLKINARLPELLD

-1484 LEHTTTETIGSSSV
+1484 LDHTTTE
-1498 DDSLARGLSSLL
+1498 
-1510 HICLQLDNSVAQS
+1510 LDNSVAQS

-1541 PKGQRSGQPVP
+1541 PKDLRSGQPVP

-1560 RAKLSDVLFILVK
+1560 RAKLSDVLFTLVK
-1573 HDQKKMVAVVEA
+1573 HDQKKTVAVVEA
-1585 LDQQVPFFEDEE
+1585 LEEQVPFFDDEE

-1603 DLTYHFDRHRALR
+1603 DLNYHFDRHRALR
-1616 ASCGYAGL
+1616 APCGYTGL

-1646 RRFILGCCINDPANS
+1646 RRFILGCRINDPANS

-1826 RTLQRNKIND
+1826 RTLQRSKIND

-1888 ERPSSSNRPS
+1888 ERPTSSNRPL

-1918 TFGGPDHRPIYDTN
+1918 TFGGTDQRPIYDNN

-1937 KNYSAY
+1937 KNFSAY

-1954 AEQEKML
+1954 AEQEKMSVL
-1961 ALSMPAPLR
+1961 AIPAPLR
-1970 VGVPDHLADHLS
+1970 VDVPDHLADHLS

-2010 RQHCRSIGRSEKNSS
+2010 RQHCRSIGRSEKSSS
-2025 IDSFMAMRNQEHGL
+2025 INSFMAMRSQEHGL

-2048 GNLDQVVTRTKDT
+2048 GNLDQVVARTKDA

-2069 IIEDAVTSCERCAF
+2069 TIEDAVTSCERCAF

-2088 FNQHPSALRMLL
+2088 FNQHPSAFRMLL
-2100 QRNPDQLVRSKIR
+2100 QRNPDQLVRSKIK
-2113 NLFKVAVTK
+2113 NLFKVAVSK
-2122 ISKALPN
+2122 ISTALPN
-2129 VYDPEIRYTL
+2129 VYDPEIRYKL

-2148 LSEPDAPHRSVIDGV
+2148 LSEPDASQRSVIDGV

-2176 HIRAWDEYFGTVL
+2176 HIRAWDEYFGAVL
-2189 DFAEMGHRETGYV
+2189 DFAAMGHRETGYV

-2228 RMLQGVIRR
+2228 RMLQSVIRR
-2237 NNTTKP
+2237 NNTTKH

-2252 INHLMSQMRPQ
+2252 VSHLMSQMRPQ

-2273 ERASQLVEAFSWT
+2273 ERVSQLAEAFSWT
-2286 SEEVDLIY
+2286 FEEVDLVY

-2316 AGCNDII
+2316 AGCNNII
-2323 RILTKLDDS
+2323 RILTKLDSS

-2369 QLSNAKDMIEH
+2369 QLSSAKDMIEH

-2404 DLHQQDREF
+2404 DLRQQDREF
-2413 CKAVRTF
+2413 CKEVQTF
-2420 SRDLIPKWV
+2420 SRDLIPRWV

-2439 VRRSTEDFLVCELGK
+2439 VRRSTHDFLVCELGK
-2454 IDVGA
+2454 IDADA

-2465 TLDGQV
+2465 TVDDKV
-2471 SIRQMI
+2471 SIRQMM
-2477 KQIGLI
+2477 KQIGVI

-2493 RRRAQMSREIADK
+2493 RRRAQISREIADK
-2506 FLKVIEGCA
+2506 FLKVIERCA
-2515 ATAVATTA
+2515 ATVATTA
-2523 DTQTEL
+2523 DIQPEL
-2529 DVEFLTLQEDVLNPF
+2529 DVELFTLQDDVLNPF

-2553 EDGSDWEGSC
+2553 EDGS
-2563 GSSEQL
+2563 
-2569 DDIVE
+2569 
-2574 MNIPGMNEI
+2574 GMNEM

>member
-8 PALPDRAA
+8 PTLPDRAA

-29 DGNISSRKRQRTS
+29 DSNISSRKRQRTS

-54 NPGHDSSRSTTLDT
+54 NPGHDSSRSATLDT
-68 EPVLPQPG
+68 EPVLPRPG
-76 STAVDSHP
+76 STTAYSQP

-91 SDPGSP
+91 SDTGSP

-134 SVATEI
+134 SVAAET
-140 TASAFKDQVKE
+140 TANAFKDQVKE

-163 PRNLN
+163 PQNLG

-208 SDMIDPINEFPFRE
+208 SVMIDPINEFPFRE
-222 PTETLE
+222 PTETME
-228 GMVVRLS
+228 GMVVRLC

-242 SIDAGVI
+242 SIDAEVI

-256 GRYLDYIATANQQS
+256 GRYIDYIATANQQL

-286 RIITAMAAHKP
+286 RIITTMAAHKP
-297 PFLADDLL
+297 PFLADDVL
-305 RHPTKAIF
+305 RHHTKAIF

-345 VELFCPCYLQNLHSI
+345 VELFCPCYLQSLHSI
-360 TNPLLLSDDQHE
+360 INPLLLSDDQYQ
-372 HFGALSTAFLKA
+372 HFGALSMAFLKA

-392 LSRLLQLIRALFQVI
+392 LSRLLQLTRALFQVI

-428 EDSCNFVTPETASKS
+428 EDSCNFVTPEIAFKS

-453 LDLIYERLDI
+453 LDLIHERLDI

-471 LIADSVLMIVQA
+471 LVADSVLVIVQA

-495 HAAATLML
+495 HATATLML
-503 EEHRAEFPAVP
+503 EQHHTEFPAVP

-528 RFLIKLIKSSQMQ
+528 QFLIKLIKSSQMQ

-559 RHYESKADD
+559 KHCDSKAED

-607 FIIVTRRYRRMHIDR
+607 FIIVTRRYRRTHIDR
-622 VWEGIA
+622 FWEGIT

-657 LCEKFQTL
+657 LCEKFQNL
-665 PIDAFTPVIRMLW
+665 PIDAFTPAIRMLW
-678 EGVMKHMADKCSAD
+678 EGVMKNMAEKCSNE
-692 RPLVVQPYNLCLR
+692 RLLVVQPYNLCLR

-723 IQQAAMQKLRE
+723 IQQAAMQKFIE
-734 LLRCGPNT
+734 LLRCGPDA

-777 NLSQEMHWLVEHH
+777 DMSQEMRWLVEHH

-805 AGQAAGILAVLS
+805 AGQAAGIPAVLS

-824 KEFIANLIQLEPPSI
+824 REFIANLIQLEPPSI

-848 DMLVGPISLSPD
+848 DMLVGPMSLSPD

-868 LNSLHRRNNNGNP
+868 LNSLRRKHKNGNS
-881 FLQACLTYHLP
+881 FLRACLTYHLP

-916 DNLNLAL
+916 DNFNLAL

-960 IYIDSRFFNSISTQR
+960 VYIDSRFFNSISTQR
-975 AQSIHL
+975 AQSVHL

-1000 ASQGT
+1000 ACQGT

-1013 TAITQRQ
+1013 TTISQRQ
-1020 LQQQERVF
+1020 LQQQEMIF

-1058 QASHEVQGDSAGLK
+1058 QASHEVQGDPAGLK

-1086 LVIGK
+1086 LVIGR

-1140 ILVRRED
+1140 ILVRREE
-1147 GGPALSNRVRPGA
+1147 GGPALSNR
-1160 SPLEI
+1160 
-1165 EISAHFDEMW
+1165 
-1175 EYLSMDEALAQEIYY
+1175 IYY

-1196 TDGHFMRLIGSET
+1196 TDGHFMRLISSGT

-1226 AVHALIEYAET
+1226 AVHALVEYAEA
-1237 LLPSQLISHLDDVT
+1237 LLPSQLISHLNGVT

-1258 VILPKALK
+1258 VILPEALK

-1287 LLRLKLA
+1287 FLRLKLA

-1302 QFLDRVSTL
+1302 QFLDRVGNL

-1340 DIPSPVIAG
+1340 DVPSPVIAG

-1373 FNHILHRLLLI
+1373 FNHNLHRLLLI
-1384 DSRQTM
+1384 DSRQGM
-1390 RSLSVKLIEELFTV
+1390 RSLSAKLIEELFAV
-1404 MSTATLISETDCETS
+1404 MSTATLIRETDCENS
-1419 VRSRECSMAEY
+1419 VTSRECSMAEY

-1439 RQTTVFPSQCEG
+1439 RQTTVFPSQSEE
-1451 LLKLVYF
+1451 LFRLVYF
-1458 LVVKINARSPELLN
+1458 LVVKINARTPELLN

-1484 LEHTTTETIGSSSV
+1484 LEHTTTE
-1498 DDSLARGLSSLL
+1498 
-1510 HICLQLDNSVAQS
+1510 
-1523 KTLPSNL
+1523 PSNL

-1541 PKGQRSGQPVP
+1541 PKDLRSGQPVP

-1560 RAKLSDVLFILVK
+1560 RAKLSDVLFTLVK

-1585 LDQQVPFFEDEE
+1585 LEEQVPFFDDEE

-1603 DLTYHFDRHRALR
+1603 DLNYHFDRHRALR
-1616 ASCGYAGL
+1616 APCG
-1624 LNLSNTCYL
+1624 
-1633 NSLMTQLF
+1633 
-1641 MNTTF
+1641 
-1646 RRFILGCCINDPANS
+1646 RFILGCRINDPANS

-1852 HLSNPKSDIEE
+1852 HLSNPTSDIEE

-1888 ERPSSSNRPS
+1888 ERPTSRNRPL

-1918 TFGGPDHRPIYDTN
+1918 TFGGTDHRPIYDNN

-1937 KNYSAY
+1937 KNFSAY

-1954 AEQEKML
+1954 AEQEKMSAL
-1961 ALSMPAPLR
+1961 AIAAPLR
-1970 VGVPDHLADHLS
+1970 VDVPDHLADHLS

-2010 RQHCRSIGRSEKNSS
+2010 QQHCRSIGSCEKSSS
-2025 IDSFMAMRNQEHGL
+2025 INSFMAMRSQEHGL

-2048 GNLDQVVTRTKDT
+2048 GNLDQVVTRTKDAT
-2061 PDFLSYEE
+2061 DFLSYEE
-2069 IIEDAVTSCERCAF
+2069 IIEDAVKSCERCAF

-2088 FNQHPSALRMLL
+2088 FNQHPSAFRMLL
-2100 QRNPDQLVRSKIR
+2100 QRNPDQLVRSKIK

-2122 ISKALPN
+2122 ISTALPN
-2129 VYDPEIRYTL
+2129 VYDPEIRYKL

-2148 LSEPDAPHRSVIDGV
+2148 LSEPDTSHRSVIDGV

-2176 HIRAWDEYFGTVL
+2176 HIRAWDEYFGAVL
-2189 DFAEMGHRETGYV
+2189 DFADMGHRETGYV

-2228 RMLQGVIRR
+2228 RMLQSVIRR

-2252 INHLMSQMRPQ
+2252 ANHLMSQMRPQ
-2263 IGAEYVEDPT
+2263 IGTEYVEDPT
-2273 ERASQLVEAFSWT
+2273 ERVSQLAEAFSWT
-2286 SEEVDLIY
+2286 PEEVDLVY

-2316 AGCNDII
+2316 AGCNNIV
-2323 RILTKLDDS
+2323 RILTKLDSS

-2404 DLHQQDREF
+2404 DLRRQDREF

-2420 SRDLIPKWV
+2420 SRDLIPRWV

-2439 VRRSTEDFLVCELGK
+2439 VRRSTHDFLACELGK
-2454 IDVGA
+2454 IDA
-2459 TSDRDV
+2459 DAISDRDV
-2465 TLDGQV
+2465 TVDDQV
-2471 SIRQMI
+2471 SIGQMM
-2477 KQIGLI
+2477 KQIGVI

-2493 RRRAQMSREIADK
+2493 RRRAQMSREIADN

-2515 ATAVATTA
+2515 ATVATTA
-2523 DTQTEL
+2523 DTQPEL
-2529 DVEFLTLQEDVLNPF
+2529 DVELLTLQDDVLNPF

>member
-29 DGNISSRKRQRTS
+29 DSNISSRKRQRTS

-54 NPGHDSSRSTTLDT
+54 NPGHDSSRSATLDT
-68 EPVLPQPG
+68 EPVLPRAG
-76 STAVDSHP
+76 STTAYSQP

-91 SDPGSP
+91 SDTGSP

-125 PPPPPNVAQ
+125 PPPPNMAQ
-134 SVATEI
+134 SVAAET
-140 TASAFKDQVKE
+140 TANAFKDQVKE
-151 SVEDAEVAMVPP
+151 SVEDAEVTMVPP
-163 PRNLN
+163 PQNLG

-208 SDMIDPINEFPFRE
+208 SVMIDPVNEFPFRE

-228 GMVVRLS
+228 GMVVRLC

-242 SIDAGVI
+242 SIDVGVI

-256 GRYLDYIATANQQS
+256 GRYLAYTSTANQQL

-286 RIITAMAAHKP
+286 RLITTMAAHKP
-297 PFLADDLL
+297 PFLADGVL
-305 RHPTKAIF
+305 RHHTKAIF

-345 VELFCPCYLQNLHSI
+345 VELFYPCYLQNLHSI
-360 TNPLLLSDDQHE
+360 INPLLLSDDQYQ
-372 HFGALSTAFLKA
+372 HFGALSMAFLKA

-392 LSRLLQLIRALFQVI
+392 LSRLLQLTRALFQVI

-428 EDSCNFVTPETASKS
+428 EDSCNFATPEIAFKS

-453 LDLIYERLDI
+453 LDLIHERLDI

-471 LIADSVLMIVQA
+471 LVADSVLVIVQA

-503 EEHRAEFPAVP
+503 EQHRTEFPAVP
-514 LRYTAEA
+514 LKYTAEA

-528 RFLIKLIKSSQMQ
+528 QFLIKLIKSSQMQ

-559 RHYESKADD
+559 KHSDRKTEDERY
-568 GSHYVEHIAEYL
+568 YVEHIAEYL

-607 FIIVTRRYRRMHIDR
+607 FIIVTRRYRRTHIDR
-622 VWEGIA
+622 FWEGIT

-643 IQIAHLFDDDGFLL
+643 IQFAHLFDDDGFLL

-665 PIDAFTPVIRMLW
+665 PIDAFTPAIRMLW
-678 EGVMKHMADKCSAD
+678 EGVMKNMAETCSNG
-692 RPLVVQPYNLCLR
+692 RLLVVQPYNLCMR

-723 IQQAAMQKLRE
+723 IQQAAMQKFIE
-734 LLRCGPNT
+734 LLRCGPDA
-742 EGQQQLYLGCLQDLA
+742 EGQQQLYLRCLQDLA

-777 NLSQEMHWLVEHH
+777 DMSQEMRWLVEHH
-790 DLTRLVIEELEHAIG
+790 ELTRLAIEELEHAIG
-805 AGQAAGILAVLS
+805 AGQAAGIPAVLS

-824 KEFIANLIQLEPPSI
+824 REFIANLIQLEPPSI
-839 TEDLGVKLW
+839 TQDLGVKLW
-848 DMLVGPISLSPD
+848 DMLVGPMSLSPD
-860 DRRVGWEI
+860 DRRVGWDI
-868 LNSLHRRNNNGNP
+868 LNSLHRKHKNGNS
-881 FLQACLTYHLP
+881 FLQACLAYHLP

-916 DNLNLAL
+916 DDFNLAL

-945 DETLVDRAIRTLAVD
+945 DETLVDKAIRTLAVD
-960 IYIDSRFFNSISTQR
+960 VYIDSRFFNSISTQR
-975 AQSIHL
+975 AQSVHL

-1005 NSDDQVVV
+1005 NNDDQVVV
-1013 TAITQRQ
+1013 TTITQRQ
-1020 LQQQERVF
+1020 LQQQERIF

-1058 QASHEVQGDSAGLK
+1058 LASHEVQGDPAGLK

-1086 LVIGK
+1086 LVIGR

-1140 ILVRRED
+1140 ILVRREE
-1147 GGPALSNRVRPGA
+1147 GGPALSNR
-1160 SPLEI
+1160 
-1165 EISAHFDEMW
+1165 
-1175 EYLSMDEALAQEIYY
+1175 IYY

-1196 TDGHFMRLIGSET
+1196 IDGHFMRLISSGT
-1209 TSSKDIFPSGQ
+1209 TSSKEIFPSGQ

-1226 AVHALIEYAET
+1226 AVHALVEYAET
-1237 LLPSQLISHLDDVT
+1237 LLPSQPISHLNDVT

-1258 VILPKALK
+1258 VILPEALK

-1275 ISDEDIFNGASV
+1275 ISDEDIFDGASV
-1287 LLRLKLA
+1287 FLRLKLA

-1302 QFLDRVSTL
+1302 QFLDRVGNL
-1311 RGSVPPQGLPLPD
+1311 RGSVPPQGLPFPD

-1329 KMLSYAIDCPG
+1329 QMLSYAIDCPG
-1340 DIPSPVIAG
+1340 DVPSPVIAG

-1373 FNHILHRLLLI
+1373 FNHNLHRLLLT
-1384 DSRQTM
+1384 DSRQSM
-1390 RSLSVKLIEELFTV
+1390 RSLSAKLIEELFAV
-1404 MSTATLISETDCETS
+1404 MSTATLIRETDCENS
-1419 VRSRECSMAEY
+1419 
-1430 FWKVTSAMV
+1430 VTS
-1439 RQTTVFPSQCEG
+1439 
-1451 LLKLVYF
+1451 
-1458 LVVKINARSPELLN
+1458 
-1472 IEKFASQ
+1472 
-1479 ISQLL
+1479 
-1484 LEHTTTETIGSSSV
+1484 H
-1498 DDSLARGLSSLL
+1498 
-1510 HICLQLDNSVAQS
+1510 LQ
-1523 KTLPSNL
+1523 
-1530 AMSLVWKHLYP
+1530 
-1541 PKGQRSGQPVP
+1541 SGQPVP
-1552 KVILNEET
+1552 RVILNEET
-1560 RAKLSDVLFILVK
+1560 RAKLSDVLFTLVK
-1573 HDQKKMVAVVEA
+1573 HDQKKMVAVGEA
-1585 LDQQVPFFEDEE
+1585 LEEQVPFFDDEE

-1603 DLTYHFDRHRALR
+1603 DLNYHFDRHRALR
-1616 ASCGYAGL
+1616 APCGYAGL

-1646 RRFILGCCINDPANS
+1646 RRFILGCRINDPANS

-1888 ERPSSSNRPS
+1888 ERPTSSNRPL

-1918 TFGGPDHRPIYDTN
+1918 TFGGTDHRPIYDNN

-1937 KNYSAY
+1937 KNFSAY

-1954 AEQEKML
+1954 AEQEKMSAL
-1961 ALSMPAPLR
+1961 AIPAPLR
-1970 VGVPDHLADHLS
+1970 VDVPDHLADHLS

-1995 DPSNVKLVQVLFRQS
+1995 DPSNAKLVQVLFRQS
-2010 RQHCRSIGRSEKNSS
+2010 QQHCRSIGRSEKSSS
-2025 IDSFMAMRNQEHGL
+2025 INSFMAMRSQEHGL

-2048 GNLDQVVTRTKDT
+2048 GNLDQVVTRTKDA

-2088 FNQHPSALRMLL
+2088 FDQHPSAFRMLL
-2100 QRNPDQLVRSKIR
+2100 QRNPDQLVRSKIK

-2122 ISKALPN
+2122 ISTALPN
-2129 VYDPEIRYTL
+2129 VYDPEIRYKL

-2148 LSEPDAPHRSVIDGV
+2148 LSEPDASHRSVIDGV

-2176 HIRAWDEYFGTVL
+2176 HIRAWDEYFGAVL
-2189 DFAEMGHRETGYV
+2189 DFADMGHRETGYV

-2228 RMLQGVIRR
+2228 RMLQSVIRR

-2243 TSYVSIIRL
+2243 PSYVSIIRL
-2252 INHLMSQMRPQ
+2252 VNHLMSQMRPQ
-2263 IGAEYVEDPT
+2263 IGTEYVEDPT
-2273 ERASQLVEAFSWT
+2273 ERVSQLAEPFSWT
-2286 SEEVDLIY
+2286 PEEVDLVY

-2306 EKLLTLDQEH
+2306 EKLLALDQEH

-2323 RILTKLDDS
+2323 RILTKLDSS

-2369 QLSNAKDMIEH
+2369 QLGNAKDMIEH

-2404 DLHQQDREF
+2404 DLRQQDREF

-2420 SRDLIPKWV
+2420 SRDLIPRWV

-2439 VRRSTEDFLVCELGK
+2439 VRRSTHDFLVCELGK
-2454 IDVGA
+2454 IDADA

-2465 TLDGQV
+2465 TVDDQV
-2471 SIRQMI
+2471 SIRQMM
-2477 KQIGLI
+2477 KQIGVI

-2493 RRRAQMSREIADK
+2493 SRRAQMSREIADK

-2515 ATAVATTA
+2515 AMVTTTA
-2523 DTQTEL
+2523 DTQPEL
-2529 DVEFLTLQEDVLNPF
+2529 DVELLTLQEDVLNPF

-2553 EDGSDWEGSC
+2553 EDGS
-2563 GSSEQL
+2563 
-2569 DDIVE
+2569 
-2574 MNIPGMNEI
+2574 GMLQSLSDSNTTI
-2583 NDLEQMS
+2583 TDLR

>member
-8 PALPDRAA
+8 PALADRAA

-29 DGNISSRKRQRTS
+29 DSNISSRKRQRTS

-54 NPGHDSSRSTTLDT
+54 NPGHDSSRSATLDT

-76 STAVDSHP
+76 STTVYSQP
-84 DSVAPKT
+84 DPIAPKT
-91 SDPGSP
+91 SDTGSP

-107 SMATLNLRNAPE
+107 SMATLNLRNVPE

-125 PPPPPNVAQ
+125 PSSPLNVAQ
-134 SVATEI
+134 SVAAET
-140 TASAFKDQVKE
+140 TANVFKDQVKE
-151 SVEDAEVAMVPP
+151 SVEDSEVAMVPP
-163 PRNLN
+163 LQDPG

-182 EVITVQSDDDMA
+182 EVVNVQSDDDMA

-208 SDMIDPINEFPFRE
+208 SVMIDPINDFPFRE

-228 GMVVRLS
+228 GMVVRLC

-256 GRYLDYIATANQQS
+256 GRYIDYITTANQQL

-286 RIITAMAAHKP
+286 RIITTMAAHKP
-297 PFLADDLL
+297 PFLADDVL
-305 RHPTKAIF
+305 RHHTKAIF

-326 DIHTI
+326 DIHTT

-360 TNPLLLSDDQHE
+360 INPLLLSDDQYQ

-392 LSRLLQLIRALFQVI
+392 LSRLLQLTRALLQII

-418 PICLVASDIM
+418 PMCLIASDIM
-428 EDSCNFVTPETASKS
+428 EGSCNFGTPEIASKS
-443 NQKLLIGHTL
+443 KQKLLIGHAL
-453 LDLIYERLDI
+453 LDLIHERLDI

-471 LIADSVLMIVQA
+471 LAADSVLVIVQA
-483 LSNMINIALKGD
+483 LSNMVNIALKGD
-495 HAAATLML
+495 HEAATLML
-503 EEHRAEFPAVP
+503 ERHRTEFPAVP

-521 ISYEHRF
+521 ISYEYRF
-528 RFLIKLIKSSQMQ
+528 QFLIKLIKSSQMQ

-554 IAFWK
+554 IGFWK
-559 RHYESKADD
+559 KHCDSKAED

-607 FIIVTRRYRRMHIDR
+607 FIIVTRRYRRTHIDR
-622 VWEGIA
+622 FWEGIT

-643 IQIAHLFDDDGFLL
+643 IQFAHLFDDDGFLL

-665 PIDAFTPVIRMLW
+665 PIDAFTPTIRMLW
-678 EGVMKHMADKCSAD
+678 EAVMKNMAEKCSNG
-692 RPLVVQPYNLCLR
+692 RLLFVQPYNLCLR

-723 IQQAAMQKLRE
+723 IQQAAMQKFIE
-734 LLRCGPNT
+734 LLRCGPDD
-742 EGQQQLYLGCLQDLA
+742 EGKQQLYLYCLEDLA

-768 CLFIALRSR
+768 CLFIALQQSR
-777 NLSQEMHWLVEHH
+777 DLSQEMRWLVEHH

-805 AGQAAGILAVLS
+805 AGQAAGISAVLS

-824 KEFIANLIQLEPPSI
+824 REIIANLIQLEPPSI

-848 DMLVGPISLSPD
+848 DMLVGPMSLSPG

-868 LNSLHRRNNNGNP
+868 LNSVHRKHKNGDS
-881 FLQACLTYHLP
+881 FLRACLTYHLP

-916 DNLNLAL
+916 DNLTLAL

-960 IYIDSRFFNSISTQR
+960 VYIDSRLFNAIPTPR
-975 AQSIHL
+975 AQSVHL

-987 LEQLKSAAQELRN
+987 LEQLKSAAQKLRN

-1005 NSDDQVVV
+1005 NSDEQVVV
-1013 TAITQRQ
+1013 TTIPQRQ
-1020 LQQQERVF
+1020 LQQQERIF

-1044 KPSLSAPDLRTLIP
+1044 KPSLAAPDLRTLIP
-1058 QASHEVQGDSAGLK
+1058 QASHEVQGDLAGLK

-1086 LVIGK
+1086 LIIGR

-1140 ILVRRED
+1140 ILVRREE
-1147 GGPALSNRVRPGA
+1147 GGPALSNR
-1160 SPLEI
+1160 
-1165 EISAHFDEMW
+1165 
-1175 EYLSMDEALAQEIYY
+1175 IYY

-1196 TDGHFMRLIGSET
+1196 TDGHFMRLISSGT

-1226 AVHALIEYAET
+1226 AVHALVEYAET
-1237 LLPSQLISHLDDVT
+1237 LLPSQLIGHLDGVT
-1251 TGSGSDP
+1251 TGPGSDP
-1258 VILPKALK
+1258 VVLPEALR

-1275 ISDEDIFNGASV
+1275 ISDEEIFNGASV
-1287 LLRLKLA
+1287 ILRLKLA

-1302 QFLDRVSTL
+1302 QFLDRIGNL
-1311 RGSVPPQGLPLPD
+1311 RCSVPPQGLPLPD
-1324 PNRLV
+1324 PNRLM
-1329 KMLSYAIDCPG
+1329 KMLSYAIDCRG
-1340 DIPSPVIAG
+1340 DVSSPVIAG

-1363 FWAELSTNPD
+1363 FWAELRKIPD
-1373 FNHILHRLLLI
+1373 FNNNLHRLLLT
-1384 DSRQTM
+1384 DSRQNM
-1390 RSLSVKLIEELFTV
+1390 RSISAKLIEELFAA
-1404 MSTATLISETDCETS
+1404 MSTATLIRETDCENS
-1419 VRSRECSMAEY
+1419 VDSRESSIAEY

-1439 RQTTVFPSQCEG
+1439 RQTTEFPSQSE
-1451 LLKLVYF
+1451 
-1458 LVVKINARSPELLN
+1458 EL
-1472 IEKFASQ
+1472 F
-1479 ISQLL
+1479 
-1484 LEHTTTETIGSSSV
+1484 
-1498 DDSLARGLSSLL
+1498 
-1510 HICLQLDNSVAQS
+1510 
-1523 KTLPSNL
+1523 SNL

-1541 PKGQRSGQPVP
+1541 PKDLRSGQPVP

-1560 RAKLSDVLFILVK
+1560 RAKLSDVLFTLVK
-1573 HDQKKMVAVVEA
+1573 HDQKKMVAVLKA
-1585 LDQQVPFFEDEE
+1585 LEEQVPFFDDEE

-1603 DLTYHFDRHRALR
+1603 DLNYHFDRNRALR
-1616 ASCGYAGL
+1616 APCG
-1624 LNLSNTCYL
+1624 
-1633 NSLMTQLF
+1633 
-1641 MNTTF
+1641 
-1646 RRFILGCCINDPANS
+1646 RFILGCRIDDPANS

-1720 TQLSGHDEKRVIKS
+1720 TQLSGHDEKRLMKS

-1852 HLSNPKSDIEE
+1852 HLSNPTSDIEE

-1888 ERPSSSNRPS
+1888 ERPTSRNRPL

-1918 TFGGPDHRPIYDTN
+1918 TFGGTDHRPIYDSN

-1937 KNYSAY
+1937 KNFSAY

-1954 AEQEKML
+1954 AEQEKVP
-1961 ALSMPAPLR
+1961 ALVIPAPLR
-1970 VGVPDHLADHLS
+1970 VDVPDHLADHLS

-2010 RQHCRSIGRSEKNSS
+2010 HQHCRSIGSCEKSSS
-2025 IDSFMAMRNQEHGL
+2025 INSFMAMRSREHGL
-2039 QDLAMRTLI
+2039 QDLAMRALI

-2061 PDFLSYEE
+2061 PDFLLYEK
-2069 IIEDAVTSCERCAF
+2069 IIQDAVTSCERCAF

-2088 FNQHPSALRMLL
+2088 FNQHPSAFRMLL
-2100 QRNPDQLVRSKIR
+2100 QRNPDQLVRSKIK

-2122 ISKALPN
+2122 ISTALPN
-2129 VYDPEIRYTL
+2129 VYDPEIRYKL
-2139 VHDADGDET
+2139 AHDADGDET
-2148 LSEPDAPHRSVIDGV
+2148 LSEPDASHRSVIDGV

-2176 HIRAWDEYFGTVL
+2176 HIRAWDEYFGAVL
-2189 DFAEMGHRETGYV
+2189 DFADMGHRETGYV

-2228 RMLQGVIRR
+2228 RMLQSVIRR

-2252 INHLMSQMRPQ
+2252 VNHLMSQMRPQ
-2263 IGAEYVEDPT
+2263 IGTEYVEDAT
-2273 ERASQLVEAFSWT
+2273 ERVSQEAEAFSWT
-2286 SEEVDLIY
+2286 TEEVDLVY
-2294 SSPNGSYTSLFV
+2294 SSPSGSYTSLFV
-2306 EKLLTLDQEH
+2306 EKLLSLDQEH
-2316 AGCNDII
+2316 AGSNNII
-2323 RILTKLDDS
+2323 RILTKLDSS

-2404 DLHQQDREF
+2404 DLRQRDREF
-2413 CKAVRTF
+2413 CKAIRTF
-2420 SRDLIPKWV
+2420 SRDLVPRWV

-2439 VRRSTEDFLVCELGK
+2439 VRRSTHDFLVCELGK
-2454 IDVGA
+2454 IDADA
-2459 TSDRDV
+2459 TSDHDV
-2465 TLDGQV
+2465 TVDDQV
-2471 SIRQMI
+2471 SIRHMM
-2477 KQIGLI
+2477 KQIGVI

-2493 RRRAQMSREIADK
+2493 RRRAQLSREIADK

-2515 ATAVATTA
+2515 ATVATTG
-2523 DTQTEL
+2523 DTQPEL
-2529 DVEFLTLQEDVLNPF
+2529 DVELLTLHDDVLNPF

-2553 EDGSDWEGSC
+2553 EDGSGMLQSLSD
-2563 GSSEQL
+2563 SST
-2569 DDIVE
+2569 I
-2574 MNIPGMNEI
+2574 IT
-2583 NDLEQMS
+2583 DLR

>member
-8 PALPDRAA
+8 PALPDRAV

-29 DGNISSRKRQRTS
+29 DSNISSRKRQRTS

-54 NPGHDSSRSTTLDT
+54 NPGHDSSRPATLDT
-68 EPVLPQPG
+68 EPVLPRAG
-76 STAVDSHP
+76 SITAYSQP

-91 SDPGSP
+91 SDTGSP

-125 PPPPPNVAQ
+125 PPPPNVAQ
-134 SVATEI
+134 SVAAET
-140 TASAFKDQVKE
+140 TANAFKDQVKE
-151 SVEDAEVAMVPP
+151 SVEDAEVTMVPP
-163 PRNLN
+163 PQNLS

-194 SDRQSIGVSIVDDD
+194 SDRRSIGVSIVDDD
-208 SDMIDPINEFPFRE
+208 SVMIDPVNEFPFRE

-228 GMVVRLS
+228 GMVVRLC
-235 NYIETQS
+235 NYIESQS
-242 SIDAGVI
+242 SIDVGVI

-256 GRYLDYIATANQQS
+256 GRYLAYTSTANQQL

-286 RIITAMAAHKP
+286 RLITTMAAHKP
-297 PFLADDLL
+297 PFLADDVL
-305 RHPTKAIF
+305 RHHTKAIF

-360 TNPLLLSDDQHE
+360 INPLLLSDDQYQ
-372 HFGALSTAFLKA
+372 HFGALSMAFLKA

-392 LSRLLQLIRALFQVI
+392 LSRLLQLTRALFQVI

-428 EDSCNFVTPETASKS
+428 EDSCNFATPEIAFKS
-443 NQKLLIGHTL
+443 NQKLRIGHTL
-453 LDLIYERLDI
+453 LDLIHERLDI

-471 LIADSVLMIVQA
+471 LVADSVLVIVQA

-495 HAAATLML
+495 HAAATVML
-503 EEHRAEFPAVP
+503 EQHRTEFPAVP
-514 LRYTAEA
+514 LKYTAEA
-521 ISYEHRF
+521 ISYERRF
-528 RFLIKLIKSSQMQ
+528 QFLIKLIKSSQMQ

-559 RHYESKADD
+559 KHSDRKTEDE
-568 GSHYVEHIAEYL
+568 SHYVEHIAEYL

-607 FIIVTRRYRRMHIDR
+607 FIIVTRRYRRTHIDR
-622 VWEGIA
+622 FWEGIT

-643 IQIAHLFDDDGFLL
+643 IQFAHLFDDDGFLL

-665 PIDAFTPVIRMLW
+665 PIDAFTPAIRMLW
-678 EGVMKHMADKCSAD
+678 EGVMKNMAETCSNG
-692 RPLVVQPYNLCLR
+692 RLLVVQPYNLCMR

-723 IQQAAMQKLRE
+723 IQQAAMQKFIE
-734 LLRCGPNT
+734 LLRRGPDA
-742 EGQQQLYLGCLQDLA
+742 EGQQQLYLRCLQDLA

-777 NLSQEMHWLVEHH
+777 DMSQEMRWLVEHH
-790 DLTRLVIEELEHAIG
+790 ELTRLVIEELEHAIG
-805 AGQAAGILAVLS
+805 AGQVAGIPAVLS

-824 KEFIANLIQLEPPSI
+824 REFIANLIQLEPPSI
-839 TEDLGVKLW
+839 TQDLGVKLW
-848 DMLVGPISLSPD
+848 DMLVGPMSLSPE
-860 DRRVGWEI
+860 DRRVGWDI
-868 LNSLHRRNNNGNP
+868 LNSLHRKHKNGNS
-881 FLQACLTYHLP
+881 FLQACLAYHLP

-916 DNLNLAL
+916 DDFNLAL

-960 IYIDSRFFNSISTQR
+960 VYIDSRFFNSISTQR
-975 AQSIHL
+975 AQSVHL

-1005 NSDDQVVV
+1005 SSDDQVVV
-1013 TAITQRQ
+1013 TTITQRQ
-1020 LQQQERVF
+1020 LQQQERIF

-1058 QASHEVQGDSAGLK
+1058 LASHEVQGDPAGLK

-1086 LVIGK
+1086 LVIGR

-1118 PFLPSEQDIC
+1118 QFLPSEQDIC

-1140 ILVRRED
+1140 ILVRREE

-1175 EYLSMDEALAQEIYY
+1175 DYLSMDEALAQEIYY

-1196 TDGHFMRLIGSET
+1196 IDGHFMRLISSGT
-1209 TSSKDIFPSGQ
+1209 TSSKEIFPSGQ

-1226 AVHALIEYAET
+1226 AVHALVEYAET
-1237 LLPSQLISHLDDVT
+1237 LLPSQLISHLNGVT

-1258 VILPKALK
+1258 VILPEALK

-1275 ISDEDIFNGASV
+1275 ISDEDIFDGASV
-1287 LLRLKLA
+1287 FLRLKLA

-1302 QFLDRVSTL
+1302 QFLDRVGNL
-1311 RGSVPPQGLPLPD
+1311 RGSVPPQGLPFPD

-1329 KMLSYAIDCPG
+1329 QMLSYAIDCPG
-1340 DIPSPVIAG
+1340 DVPSPVIAG

-1373 FNHILHRLLLI
+1373 FNHNLHRLLLI
-1384 DSRQTM
+1384 DSRQSM
-1390 RSLSVKLIEELFTV
+1390 RSLSAKLIEELFAV
-1404 MSTATLISETDCETS
+1404 MSTATLIRETDCENS
-1419 VRSRECSMAEY
+1419 VTSRECSMAEY

-1439 RQTTVFPSQCEG
+1439 RKTTVFPRQSEE
-1451 LLKLVYF
+1451 LFRLVYF
-1458 LVVKINARSPELLN
+1458 LVVKINARSPGSLN

-1484 LEHTTTETIGSSSV
+1484 LEHTTTETIGPPSV

-1510 HICLQLDNSVAQS
+1510 HICLQLDNSVALS
-1523 KTLPSNL
+1523 KALPSNL
-1530 AMSLVWKHLYP
+1530 AMSLFWKHLYP
-1541 PKGQRSGQPVP
+1541 PKDLQSGQPVP
-1552 KVILNEET
+1552 RVILNEET
-1560 RAKLSDVLFILVK
+1560 RAKLSDVLFTLVK
-1573 HDQKKMVAVVEA
+1573 HDQKKMVAVGEA
-1585 LDQQVPFFEDEE
+1585 LEEQVPFFDDEE

-1603 DLTYHFDRHRALR
+1603 DLNYHFDRHRALR
-1616 ASCGYAGL
+1616 APCGYAGL

-1646 RRFILGCCINDPANS
+1646 RRFILGCRINDPANS

-1888 ERPSSSNRPS
+1888 ERPTSSNRPL

-1918 TFGGPDHRPIYDTN
+1918 TFGGTDHRPIYDNN

-1937 KNYSAY
+1937 KNFSAY

-1954 AEQEKML
+1954 AEQEKMSAL
-1961 ALSMPAPLR
+1961 AIPVPLR
-1970 VGVPDHLADHLS
+1970 VDVPDHLADHLS

-2010 RQHCRSIGRSEKNSS
+2010 QQHCRSIGRSEKSSS
-2025 IDSFMAMRNQEHGL
+2025 INSFMAMRSQDHGL

-2048 GNLDQVVTRTKDT
+2048 GNLDQVVTRTKDA

-2088 FNQHPSALRMLL
+2088 FDQHPSAFRMLL
-2100 QRNPDQLVRSKIR
+2100 QRNPDQLVRSKIK

-2122 ISKALPN
+2122 ISTALPN
-2129 VYDPEIRYTL
+2129 VYDPEIRYKL

-2148 LSEPDAPHRSVIDGV
+2148 LSEPDASHRSVIDGV

-2176 HIRAWDEYFGTVL
+2176 HIRAWDEYFGAVL
-2189 DFAEMGHRETGYV
+2189 DFADMGHRETGYV

-2228 RMLQGVIRR
+2228 RMLQSVIRR
-2237 NNTTKP
+2237 NSTTKP

-2252 INHLMSQMRPQ
+2252 VNHLMSQMRPQ
-2263 IGAEYVEDPT
+2263 IGTEYIEDPT
-2273 ERASQLVEAFSWT
+2273 ERVSQLAEPFSWT
-2286 SEEVDLIY
+2286 PEEVDLVY

-2306 EKLLTLDQEH
+2306 EKLLALDQEH
-2316 AGCNDII
+2316 AGCNNII
-2323 RILTKLDDS
+2323 RILTKLDSS

-2369 QLSNAKDMIEH
+2369 QLRNAKDMIEH

-2404 DLHQQDREF
+2404 DLRQQDREF

-2420 SRDLIPKWV
+2420 SRDLIPRWV

-2439 VRRSTEDFLVCELGK
+2439 VRRSTHDFLVCELGK
-2454 IDVGA
+2454 IDADA
-2459 TSDRDV
+2459 TSDRDATV
-2465 TLDGQV
+2465 DDQV
-2471 SIRQMI
+2471 SIRQMM
-2477 KQIGLI
+2477 KQIGVI

-2515 ATAVATTA
+2515 ATETTTA
-2523 DTQTEL
+2523 DTQPEL
-2529 DVEFLTLQEDVLNPF
+2529 DVELLTLQEDVLNPF

-2574 MNIPGMNEI
+2574 MNIPGMHEI

>member
-8 PALPDRAA
+8 PVLPDRAA

-29 DGNISSRKRQRTS
+29 DSNISSRKRQRTS

-54 NPGHDSSRSTTLDT
+54 NPGHDSSRSATLDT
-68 EPVLPQPG
+68 EPVLPRPG
-76 STAVDSHP
+76 STTAYSQP
-84 DSVAPKT
+84 DSAAPKT
-91 SDPGSP
+91 SDTESP
-97 VCDPLTEPPS
+97 VCDPSTEPPS
-107 SMATLNLRNAPE
+107 SMATLNLRNVLG
-119 NDSTSS
+119 NDSSSS

-134 SVATEI
+134 TV
-140 TASAFKDQVKE
+140 TAETTANVFKDQVKE

-163 PRNLN
+163 PQNFG

-208 SDMIDPINEFPFRE
+208 SVVIDPINEFPFRE

-228 GMVVRLS
+228 GMVVRLC

-242 SIDAGVI
+242 SIDPGVI
-249 YKLQQWL
+249 CKLQQWL
-256 GRYLDYIATANQQS
+256 GRYLDYIATANQQL

-286 RIITAMAAHKP
+286 RIVTTMAAHKP

-305 RHPTKAIF
+305 RHQTKAIF

-326 DIHTI
+326 DIQTI

-360 TNPLLLSDDQHE
+360 INPLLLSDDQYQ
-372 HFGALSTAFLKA
+372 HFGALSMAFLKA

-392 LSRLLQLIRALFQVI
+392 LSRLLQLTRALFQVI
-407 PTYPRLTNDLA
+407 PTYPRLTNELA

-428 EDSCNFVTPETASKS
+428 EDSCNFVTPEIAFKN
-443 NQKLLIGHTL
+443 NQKLLVGHTL
-453 LDLIYERLDI
+453 LDLIHERLGI

-471 LIADSVLMIVQA
+471 LAADSVLVIVQA

-495 HAAATLML
+495 HAAATRML
-503 EEHRAEFPAVP
+503 EQHRTEFPAVP
-514 LRYTAEA
+514 LRYTSEA

-528 RFLIKLIKSSQMQ
+528 QFLIKLIKSSQMQ

-559 RHYESKADD
+559 KHFDSKADD

-607 FIIVTRRYRRMHIDR
+607 FIIVTRRYRRTHIDR
-622 VWEGIA
+622 FWEGIT

-643 IQIAHLFDDDGFLL
+643 IQVAHLFDDDGFLL

-665 PIDAFTPVIRMLW
+665 PIDAFTPAIRMLW
-678 EGVMKHMADKCSAD
+678 EGVMKSMAEKCSEE
-692 RPLVVQPYNLCLR
+692 RLLVVQPYNLCLR

-723 IQQAAMQKLRE
+723 IQQAAMQKFIE
-734 LLRCGPNT
+734 LLRCGPDA
-742 EGQQQLYLGCLQDLA
+742 EGQQQLYLGCLKDLA

-777 NLSQEMHWLVEHH
+777 DMSQEMRWLVEHH

-805 AGQAAGILAVLS
+805 ACQAAEIPAVLS

-824 KEFIANLIQLEPPSI
+824 REFIANLIQLEPPSI

-848 DMLVGPISLSPD
+848 DMLVGPMSLSPD

-868 LNSLHRRNNNGNP
+868 LNSPHRKNKN
-881 FLQACLTYHLP
+881 

-916 DNLNLAL
+916 DNFNLAL
-923 DDPEAVATSGI
+923 DDPEAVAISGI

-960 IYIDSRFFNSISTQR
+960 VYIDSRFFNSISTQR
-975 AQSIHL
+975 AQSVHL

-987 LEQLKSAAQELRN
+987 LGQLKSAAQELRN
-1000 ASQGT
+1000 ASRGA
-1005 NSDDQVVV
+1005 NSDGQVVV
-1013 TAITQRQ
+1013 TTITQRQ
-1020 LQQQERVF
+1020 LQQQERIF

-1058 QASHEVQGDSAGLK
+1058 QASHEVQGDPAGLK

-1086 LVIGK
+1086 LVIGR

-1140 ILVRRED
+1140 ILVRREE
-1147 GGPALSNRVRPGA
+1147 GGPSLSKR
-1160 SPLEI
+1160 
-1165 EISAHFDEMW
+1165 
-1175 EYLSMDEALAQEIYY
+1175 IYY

-1196 TDGHFMRLIGSET
+1196 TDGHFMRLISSGT

-1226 AVHALIEYAET
+1226 AVHALVEYAET
-1237 LLPSQLISHLDDVT
+1237 LLPSQLISHLNDVT

-1258 VILPKALK
+1258 VILPEALM

-1302 QFLDRVSTL
+1302 QFLDRVGNL

-1340 DIPSPVIAG
+1340 DVPSPVIAG

-1373 FNHILHRLLLI
+1373 FNHDLHRLLLI
-1384 DSRQTM
+1384 DSRQSM
-1390 RSLSVKLIEELFTV
+1390 RSLSAKLIEELFAV
-1404 MSTATLISETDCETS
+1404 MSTATLIRETDCETS
-1419 VRSRECSMAEY
+1419 ATSRECSMTEY

-1439 RQTTVFPSQCEG
+1439 RQTTIFPNQCEE
-1451 LLKLVYF
+1451 LFRLVYF
-1458 LVVKINARSPELLN
+1458 LVMKINARSPELLN

-1484 LEHTTTETIGSSSV
+1484 LEHTTTE
-1498 DDSLARGLSSLL
+1498 
-1510 HICLQLDNSVAQS
+1510 
-1523 KTLPSNL
+1523 
-1530 AMSLVWKHLYP
+1530 
-1541 PKGQRSGQPVP
+1541 PVP

-1560 RAKLSDVLFILVK
+1560 RAKLSDVLFTLVK

-1585 LDQQVPFFEDEE
+1585 LDEQVPFFDDEE

-1603 DLTYHFDRHRALR
+1603 DLNYHFDRHRALR
-1616 ASCGYAGL
+1616 APCGYTGL

-1646 RRFILGCCINDPANS
+1646 RRFILGCRINDPANS

-1836 YFSFPDQIDMR
+1836 YFSFPDRIDMR

-1888 ERPSSSNRPS
+1888 ERPTSSNRPL

-1918 TFGGPDHRPIYDTN
+1918 TFGGADHRPIYDNN

-1937 KNYSAY
+1937 KNFSAY

-1954 AEQEKML
+1954 AEQEKMSAL
-1961 ALSMPAPLR
+1961 AIPAPLR
-1970 VGVPDHLADHLS
+1970 VDVPDHLADHLS

-2010 RQHCRSIGRSEKNSS
+2010 QQYCKSIGRSEKSSS
-2025 IDSFMAMRNQEHGL
+2025 INSFMAIRSQAHGL

-2048 GNLDQVVTRTKDT
+2048 GNLDQVVARTKDA

-2069 IIEDAVTSCERCAF
+2069 IIEDAVTSCEWCAF

-2100 QRNPDQLVRSKIR
+2100 QRNPDQLVRSKIK

-2122 ISKALPN
+2122 ISTALPN
-2129 VYDPEIRYTL
+2129 VYDPEIRYKL

-2148 LSEPDAPHRSVIDGV
+2148 LSEPDASHRSVIDGV

-2176 HIRAWDEYFGTVL
+2176 HIRAWDEYFGAIL
-2189 DFAEMGHRETGYV
+2189 DFADMGHRETGNV

-2228 RMLQGVIRR
+2228 RMLQSVIRR

-2252 INHLMSQMRPQ
+2252 VNHLMSQMRPQ
-2263 IGAEYVEDPT
+2263 IGTEYIEDPT
-2273 ERASQLVEAFSWT
+2273 ERVSQLAEAFSWT
-2286 SEEVDLIY
+2286 PEEVDLVY

-2316 AGCNDII
+2316 AGCNNII
-2323 RILTKLDDS
+2323 RILTKLDSS

-2380 VSMQAK
+2380 VSMQAR
-2386 SLQNTEGVYFV
+2386 SLQNTEGMYFV
-2397 QLFRTAL
+2397 QFFRTAL
-2404 DLHQQDREF
+2404 DLRQQDREF
-2413 CKAVRTF
+2413 CRAVRTF

-2439 VRRSTEDFLVCELGK
+2439 VRRSTHDFLVCELGK
-2454 IDVGA
+2454 IDAGA

-2465 TLDGQV
+2465 TADDQV
-2471 SIRQMI
+2471 SIRQMT

-2515 ATAVATTA
+2515 ATMATTT
-2523 DTQTEL
+2523 DTQPDL
-2529 DVEFLTLQEDVLNPF
+2529 DVEFLTLQDDVLNPF

-2553 EDGSDWEGSC
+2553 EDGSDMRRRLTLGKDWEGSC

>member
-8 PALPDRAA
+8 PVLPDRAA

-54 NPGHDSSRSTTLDT
+54 NPGHDSSRSATLDT
-68 EPVLPQPG
+68 EPDLPRPG

-84 DSVAPKT
+84 DSVAPNT
-91 SDPGSP
+91 SDPVSP

-125 PPPPPNVAQ
+125 PPPPNVAQ
-134 SVATEI
+134 LVAAETN
-140 TASAFKDQVKE
+140 ASGFKDQVKE

-163 PRNLN
+163 PQNLD

-208 SDMIDPINEFPFRE
+208 SVMVDPINEFPFRE

-235 NYIETQS
+235 NYIETHANSIES

-256 GRYLDYIATANQQS
+256 GRYLDYIATTNQQL

-278 LVFWVTFP
+278 LVFWLTFP

-297 PFLADDLL
+297 PFLVDDLL

-326 DIHTI
+326 DIHMI

-345 VELFCPCYLQNLHSI
+345 FELFCPCYLQNLHSI
-360 TNPLLLSDDQHE
+360 TNPLLLSDDQYE

-384 YQDSPGGS
+384 YQDSP
-392 LSRLLQLIRALFQVI
+392 
-407 PTYPRLTNDLA
+407 
-418 PICLVASDIM
+418 
-428 EDSCNFVTPETASKS
+428 
-443 NQKLLIGHTL
+443 
-453 LDLIYERLDI
+453 
-463 MIDKSPTH
+463 
-471 LIADSVLMIVQA
+471 
-483 LSNMINIALKGD
+483 ALKGD

-678 EGVMKHMADKCSAD
+678 EGVMKHMADKCSVD

-734 LLRCGPNT
+734 LL
-742 EGQQQLYLGCLQDLA
+742 
-757 NKSATT
+757 
-763 LGSLW
+763 SLW

-824 KEFIANLIQLEPPSI
+824 KEFIANLIQLEPLSI

-892 ALSSEYFCEGMLE
+892 ALSSEYFCE
-905 FLRIEILPRLN
+905 
-916 DNLNLAL
+916 
-923 DDPEAVATSGI
+923 VATSGI

-975 AQSIHL
+975 AQSVHL

-1000 ASQGT
+1000 ASPGT

-1020 LQQQERVF
+1020 LRQQERVF

-1058 QASHEVQGDSAGLK
+1058 QTSHEVQGDSAGLK

-1140 ILVRRED
+1140 ILVRREE

-1175 EYLSMDEALAQEIYY
+1175 EYLSMDESLAQEIYY

-1196 TDGHFMRLIGSET
+1196 TDGHFMRLIGGET

-1237 LLPSQLISHLDDVT
+1237 LLPSQLISHLNDVT

-1258 VILPKALK
+1258 VTLPEALK

-1294 STLLHALR
+1294 STLLHAVR
-1302 QFLDRVSTL
+1302 QFLD
-1311 RGSVPPQGLPLPD
+1311 
-1324 PNRLV
+1324 
-1329 KMLSYAIDCPG
+1329 I
-1340 DIPSPVIAG
+1340 
-1349 ALVICLR
+1349 
-1356 LSMLDDK
+1356 
-1363 FWAELSTNPD
+1363 
-1373 FNHILHRLLLI
+1373 
-1384 DSRQTM
+1384 
-1390 RSLSVKLIEELFTV
+1390 
-1404 MSTATLISETDCETS
+1404 
-1419 VRSRECSMAEY
+1419 RSRECSMAEY

-1439 RQTTVFPSQCEG
+1439 RQTTVFPSQCEE

-1510 HICLQLDNSVAQS
+1510 HICLQLDDSVAQS

-1560 RAKLSDVLFILVK
+1560 RAKLSDVLFTLVK
-1573 HDQKKMVAVVEA
+1573 HDQKKMVVVVEA

-1597 DDHYIY
+1597 GPDDHYIY

-1616 ASCGYAGL
+1616 ASCG
-1624 LNLSNTCYL
+1624 
-1633 NSLMTQLF
+1633 
-1641 MNTTF
+1641 
-1646 RRFILGCCINDPANS
+1646 RFILGCRINDPANS

-1804 RACLKDVPDN
+1804 RACLKDVPNN

-1961 ALSMPAPLR
+1961 ALAIPAPLR

-2010 RQHCRSIGRSEKNSS
+2010 RQHCRSIGRSEKSSS
-2025 IDSFMAMRNQEHGL
+2025 INSFMAMRNQEHGL
-2039 QDLAMRTLI
+2039 QDLAMRTLN

-2129 VYDPEIRYTL
+2129 VYDPEIRYKL

-2176 HIRAWDEYFGTVL
+2176 HIRAWDEYFGAVL

-2243 TSYVSIIRL
+2243 TSYVSIIKL
-2252 INHLMSQMRPQ
+2252 VNHLMSQMRPQ

-2273 ERASQLVEAFSWT
+2273 ERVSQLVEAFSWT

-2316 AGCNDII
+2316 AGCNNII
-2323 RILTKLDDS
+2323 RILTRLDNS

-2380 VSMQAK
+2380 VYMQAK

-2420 SRDLIPKWV
+2420 SRGLIPKWV

-2439 VRRSTEDFLVCELGK
+2439 VRRGTDDFLVCELGK

-2465 TLDGQV
+2465 TLDDQV
-2471 SIRQMI
+2471 SIKQMI
-2477 KQIGLI
+2477 KQIGLM
-2483 CLQYLRDHHV
+2483 CLLYLRDHHV

>member
-54 NPGHDSSRSTTLDT
+54 NPGHDSSRSATLDT
-68 EPVLPQPG
+68 EPDLPRPG
-76 STAVDSHP
+76 STAVESHP
-84 DSVAPKT
+84 DSVAPNT

-125 PPPPPNVAQ
+125 PPPPNVAQ
-134 SVATEI
+134 LVAAET
-140 TASAFKDQVKE
+140 TASGFKDQVKE

-163 PRNLN
+163 PQNLD

-208 SDMIDPINEFPFRE
+208 SVMVDPINEFPFRE

-256 GRYLDYIATANQQS
+256 GRYLDYIATANQQL

-278 LVFWVTFP
+278 LVFWLTFP

-297 PFLADDLL
+297 PFLVDDLL

-321 WFVNQ
+321 WFVNR

-345 VELFCPCYLQNLHSI
+345 FELFCPCYLQNLHSI
-360 TNPLLLSDDQHE
+360 TNPLLLSDDQYE

-407 PTYPRLTNDLA
+407 PRYPRLTNDLA

-428 EDSCNFVTPETASKS
+428 EDSCNFVTPEIASKS

-471 LIADSVLMIVQA
+471 LIADSVLMTVQA

-678 EGVMKHMADKCSAD
+678 EGVMKHMADKCSVD

-768 CLFIALRSR
+768 CLFIAIRSR

-824 KEFIANLIQLEPPSI
+824 KEFIANLIQLEPLSI

-848 DMLVGPISLSPD
+848 NMLVGPISLSPD

-892 ALSSEYFCEGMLE
+892 ALSSEYFCEGMLD

-923 DDPEAVATSGI
+923 DDTEAVATSGI

-975 AQSIHL
+975 AQSVHL

-1005 NSDDQVVV
+1005 NSDDQVTV
-1013 TAITQRQ
+1013 TANTQRQ
-1020 LQQQERVF
+1020 LRQQERVF

-1140 ILVRRED
+1140 ILVRREE

-1237 LLPSQLISHLDDVT
+1237 LLPSQLISHLNDVT

-1258 VILPKALK
+1258 VILPEALK

-1294 STLLHALR
+1294 STLLHAVR
-1302 QFLDRVSTL
+1302 QFLDRVGTL

-1373 FNHILHRLLLI
+1373 FNDILHRLLLI

-1390 RSLSVKLIEELFTV
+1390 RSLSAKLVEELFTV

-1439 RQTTVFPSQCEG
+1439 RQTTVFPSQCEE

-1560 RAKLSDVLFILVK
+1560 RAKLSDVLFTLVK
-1573 HDQKKMVAVVEA
+1573 HDQKKMVVVVEA

-1646 RRFILGCCINDPANS
+1646 RRFILGCRINDPANS

-1961 ALSMPAPLR
+1961 ALAIPAPLR

-2025 IDSFMAMRNQEHGL
+2025 INSFMAMRNQEHGL
-2039 QDLAMRTLI
+2039 QDLAMRTLN

-2129 VYDPEIRYTL
+2129 VYDPEIRYKL

-2176 HIRAWDEYFGTVL
+2176 HIRAWDEYFGAVL

-2210 AIRII
+2210 TIRII

-2243 TSYVSIIRL
+2243 TSYVSIIKL
-2252 INHLMSQMRPQ
+2252 VNHLMSQMRPQ

-2273 ERASQLVEAFSWT
+2273 ERVSELVEAFSWT

-2316 AGCNDII
+2316 AGCNNII
-2323 RILTKLDDS
+2323 RILTRLDNS

-2380 VSMQAK
+2380 VYMQAK

-2420 SRDLIPKWV
+2420 SRGLIPKWV

-2439 VRRSTEDFLVCELGK
+2439 VRRSTDDFLVCELGK

-2465 TLDGQV
+2465 TLDDQV
-2471 SIRQMI
+2471 SIKQMI
-2477 KQIGLI
+2477 KQIGLM
-2483 CLQYLRDHHV
+2483 CLLYLRDHHV

-2553 EDGSDWEGSC
+2553 EDGS
-2563 GSSEQL
+2563 
-2569 DDIVE
+2569 
-2574 MNIPGMNEI
+2574 GMLQSLSDSNTI
-2583 NDLEQMS
+2583 ITDLR